1 MATKKKTQEEI
12 TAKDAEKAV
21 KTAQNAS
28 AGKTQSAA
36 DVKSGAVSATQK
48 SSSRRPRSSGAPKQF
63 KEKNTA
69 IEPQK
74 VEVKEDVAEN
84 AVVVE
89 KEKKTR
95 SKKKAADV
103 IVVEEKDIKDIE
115 DVISVDNT
123 PVKDTAV
130 VNEPQKAQTEK
141 PAKTRSR
148 RKAADVKQE
157 GTNVE
162 DNVENQTAT
171 EENVSENAV
180 AVADETAETDIQS
193 AVAEEIA
200 EQEEEPSRAQEK
212 ADKDFRKQNK
222 KVKYVGEL
230 ERVQP
235 DPSVGLTDEQVQ
247 ERFGRGMNNVQPN
260 IVSKS
265 YLGIFR
271 SNVLTLFN
279 FINFVLAALIFVY
292 GELKNMLFIG
302 VVTVNI
308 IVGVVQEIR
317 SKKVLEKMSLIA
329 APHVDLVRNG
339 KVVQSEISDIVID
352 DIMILKQGMQIPS
365 DSIVVEGQC
374 EVNESLLTGEQDDVH
389 KQNGDFLYSGSFVQA
404 GECKARVTAVGEDNF
419 TSKLMAEAKKFKKP
433 KSELMRSINWIIRI
447 VTLAIFPLGILM
459 FYTNKITTSTINE
472 AVTGTVAS
480 VVGMIPEGLV
490 MLTSI
495 ALAVGVVKLA
505 RKRTLVQDL
514 YSIETLA
521 RVDMLCLDKTGTIT
535 EGSMQVEKTHIYS
548 TKYGHVDDIMTNM
561 VAALGSQGST
571 FEAFAQYFRSNEKYE
586 VVSTVPFSSSR
597 KWSAADFGA
606 NGKFIVGAP
615 EFVLK
620 EKYSLVEN
628 DVKEYSAQGFRVL
641 VLVRTTQPFKDD
653 LDRDKLKPVALIVL
667 SDKIRENAKDMLAY
681 FAKQG
686 VELKVISGDNPLT
699 VSKVAERAGL
709 AGADKFIDATEL
721 DTDEKIFD
729 ACDKYTIFGRVT
741 PKQKKVLVT
750 SLKAKGHTVGMTGDG
765 VNDVMALKEADCSIA
780 MASGSEASRN
790 VAQLVL
796 LDSDFAALPSVVAEG
811 RRVINNIE
819 RAASLFLVKTSFS
832 ILLTLLLIIL
842 QMNYPFEP
850 IQLTLISG
858 LFVGIPSFFLAIEPN
873 DTKVK
878 GSFLSKVFKK
888 ALPAGFTVAT
898 MVTIIC
904 LVYRNVGIDV
914 SAQVSTMAFYVTSLV
929 SFIVLMWVCIP
940 YTKERLYLIAMSL
953 ILYIAAIT
961 SSFIRNILSISGLT
975 TEMTINIVFMLLAV
989 FPMIIFWRAE
999 IGAFNGL
1006 VKEIK
1011 EFGHKTKEYWK
1022 ELRGKKLED
1031 KQKKGGNTSE

>member
-1 MATKKKTQEEI
+1 MGNTKKSKKENVEKEVVVKEAKNAADLEKT
-12 TAKDAEKAV
+12 TADTGGA
-21 KTAQNAS
+21 KTAGSVSVAAS
-28 AGKTQSAA
+28 SARA
-36 DVKSGAVSATQK
+36 RTRAA
-48 SSSRRPRSSGAPKQF
+48 RSSGGAPRQF
-63 KEKNTA
+63 REKGVK
-69 IEPQK
+69 P
-74 VEVKEDVAEN
+74 VEVKEEITTAEEKSPAESTVAE
-84 AVVVE
+84 V
-89 KEKKTR
+89 KT
-95 SKKKAADV
+95 SKKKASSKK
-103 IVVEEKDIKDIE
+103 E
-115 DVISVDNT
+115 T
-123 PVKDTAV
+123 
-130 VNEPQKAQTEK
+130 
-141 PAKTRSR
+141 
-148 RKAADVKQE
+148 
-157 GTNVE
+157 
-162 DNVENQTAT
+162 
-171 EENVSENAV
+171 VSENAV
-180 AVADETAETDIQS
+180 ADTAPVAEDASVKADTAEEKPVKPRRSRKRTEEKVEAVEEVKEDNPAPSEETPSEEGIVP
-193 AVAEEIA
+193 AVAEEGVEA
-200 EQEEEPSRAQEK
+200 ESADESVQESAHEEVAEEK
-212 ADKDFRKQNK
+212 PQVITRKSKKDKI
-222 KVKYVGEL
+222 KYSGEL
-230 ERVQP
+230 ERLQP
-235 DPSVGLTDEQVQ
+235 DPSQGLTEEQVQ
-247 ERFGRGMNNVQPN
+247 ERFARGMNNVQPN
-260 IVSKS
+260 VVSKS

-279 FINFVLAALIFVY
+279 FINFVLAALIFVF

-329 APHVDLVRNG
+329 APHVDLVRGG

-447 VTLAIFPLGILM
+447 VTIAIFPLGLLM
-459 FYTNKITTSTINE
+459 FYTNKLTTSTINE

-495 ALAVGVVKLA
+495 ALAVGVIKLA

-548 TKYGHVDDIMTNM
+548 TKFGHVDDIMTNM
-561 VAALGSQGST
+561 VAALGAQGST
-571 FEAFAQYFRSNEKYE
+571 FEAFAQYFKSSEKYD

-606 NGKFIVGAP
+606 VGKFIVGAP

-620 EKYSLVEN
+620 ERYSLVEN

-641 VLVRTTQPFKDD
+641 VLVRTTQPLKDD
-653 LDRDKLKPVALIVL
+653 LDRERLKPIALIVL
-667 SDKIRENAKDMLAY
+667 SDKIRENAKDTLAY

-709 AGADKFIDATEL
+709 ANADKFIDATEL
-721 DTDEKIFD
+721 DTDEKIYE

-750 SLKAKGHTVGMTGDG
+750 SLKSKGHTVGMTGDG

-858 LFVGIPSFFLAIEPN
+858 LFVGLPSFFLAIEPN
-873 DTKVK
+873 DSKVR

-914 SAQVSTMAFYVTSLV
+914 SAQVSTMSFYVTSLV

-940 YTKERLYLIAMSL
+940 YTKERLYLIAMCL
-953 ILYIAAIT
+953 VLYIAAIT

-999 IGAFNGL
+999 IGAFNSL
-1006 VKEIK
+1006 VREIK
-1011 EFGHKTKEYWK
+1011 DFRLRVKEYWD
-1022 ELRGKKLED
+1022 ELRGKRQD
-1031 KQKKGGNTSE
+1031 KKGGKPSE

>member
-1 MATKKKTQEEI
+1 MGNTKKSKKEKVEKEVVVKEAKNAADLEKT
-12 TAKDAEKAV
+12 TADTDGA
-21 KTAQNAS
+21 KTAGS
-28 AGKTQSAA
+28 VSAA
-36 DVKSGAVSATQK
+36 ASSARART
-48 SSSRRPRSSGAPKQF
+48 RAARSSGGAPRQF
-63 KEKNTA
+63 REKGVK
-69 IEPQK
+69 P
-74 VEVKEDVAEN
+74 VEVKEEITTAEEKSPAESTVAE
-84 AVVVE
+84 V
-89 KEKKTR
+89 KT
-95 SKKKAADV
+95 SKKKASSKKEA
-103 IVVEEKDIKDIE
+103 
-115 DVISVDNT
+115 
-123 PVKDTAV
+123 
-130 VNEPQKAQTEK
+130 
-141 PAKTRSR
+141 
-148 RKAADVKQE
+148 
-157 GTNVE
+157 
-162 DNVENQTAT
+162 
-171 EENVSENAV
+171 VSENAV
-180 AVADETAETDIQS
+180 ADTAPVAEDASVKADTAEEKPVKPRRSRKRTEEKVEAVEEVKEDNPAPSEETPSEEGIVP
-193 AVAEEIA
+193 AVAEEGA
-200 EQEEEPSRAQEK
+200 EAESADESVQESAPEEVAEEK
-212 ADKDFRKQNK
+212 PQVIIK
-222 KVKYVGEL
+222 KSKKGKIKYSGEL
-230 ERVQP
+230 ERLQP
-235 DPSVGLTDEQVQ
+235 DPSQGLTEEQVQ
-247 ERFGRGMNNVQPN
+247 ERFARGMNNVQPN
-260 IVSKS
+260 VVSKS

-279 FINFVLAALIFVY
+279 FINFVLAALIFVF

-329 APHVDLVRNG
+329 APHVDLVRGG

-447 VTLAIFPLGILM
+447 VTIAIFPLGLLM
-459 FYTNKITTSTINE
+459 FYTNKLTTSTINE

-495 ALAVGVVKLA
+495 ALAVGVIKLA

-548 TKYGHVDDIMTNM
+548 TKFGHVDDIMTNM
-561 VAALGSQGST
+561 VAALGAQGST
-571 FEAFAQYFRSNEKYE
+571 FEAFAQYFKSSEKYD

-606 NGKFIVGAP
+606 VGKFIVGAP

-620 EKYSLVEN
+620 ERYSLVEN

-641 VLVRTTQPFKDD
+641 VLVRTTQPLKDD
-653 LDRDKLKPVALIVL
+653 LDRERLKPIALIVL
-667 SDKIRENAKDMLAY
+667 SDKIRENAKDTLAY

-709 AGADKFIDATEL
+709 ANADKFIDATEL
-721 DTDEKIFD
+721 DTDEKIYE

-750 SLKAKGHTVGMTGDG
+750 SLKSKGHTVGMTGDG

-858 LFVGIPSFFLAIEPN
+858 LFVGLPSFFLAIEPN
-873 DTKVK
+873 DSKVR

-914 SAQVSTMAFYVTSLV
+914 SAQVSTMSFYVTSLV

-940 YTKERLYLIAMSL
+940 YTKERLYLIAMCL
-953 ILYIAAIT
+953 VLYIAAIT

-999 IGAFNGL
+999 IGAFNSL
-1006 VKEIK
+1006 VREIK
-1011 EFGHKTKEYWK
+1011 DFRLRVKEYWD
-1022 ELRGKKLED
+1022 ELRGKRQD
-1031 KQKKGGNTSE
+1031 KKGGKPSE

>member
-1 MATKKKTQEEI
+1 MGNTKKSKKENVEKEVVVKEAKNAADLEKT
-12 TAKDAEKAV
+12 TADTDGA
-21 KTAQNAS
+21 KTAGS
-28 AGKTQSAA
+28 VSAA
-36 DVKSGAVSATQK
+36 ASSARART
-48 SSSRRPRSSGAPKQF
+48 RAARSSGGAPRQF
-63 KEKNTA
+63 REKGVK
-69 IEPQK
+69 P
-74 VEVKEDVAEN
+74 VEVKEEITTAEEKSPAESTVAE
-84 AVVVE
+84 V
-89 KEKKTR
+89 KT
-95 SKKKAADV
+95 SKKKASSKK
-103 IVVEEKDIKDIE
+103 E
-115 DVISVDNT
+115 T
-123 PVKDTAV
+123 
-130 VNEPQKAQTEK
+130 
-141 PAKTRSR
+141 
-148 RKAADVKQE
+148 
-157 GTNVE
+157 
-162 DNVENQTAT
+162 
-171 EENVSENAV
+171 VSENAV
-180 AVADETAETDIQS
+180 ADTAPVAEDASVKADTAEEKPVKPRRSRKKTEEKVEAVEEVKEDNPAPSEETPSEEGIVP
-193 AVAEEIA
+193 AVAEEGA
-200 EQEEEPSRAQEK
+200 EAESADESVQESAPEEVAEEK
-212 ADKDFRKQNK
+212 PQVKAKKSKKDKI
-222 KVKYVGEL
+222 KYSGEL
-230 ERVQP
+230 ERLQP
-235 DPSVGLTDEQVQ
+235 DPSQGLTEEQVQ
-247 ERFGRGMNNVQPN
+247 ERFARGMNNVQPN
-260 IVSKS
+260 VVSKS

-279 FINFVLAALIFVY
+279 FINFVLAALIFVF

-329 APHVDLVRNG
+329 APHVDLVRGG

-447 VTLAIFPLGILM
+447 VTIAIFPLGLLM
-459 FYTNKITTSTINE
+459 FYTNKLTTSTINE

-495 ALAVGVVKLA
+495 ALAVGVIKLA

-548 TKYGHVDDIMTNM
+548 TKFGHVDDIMTNM
-561 VAALGSQGST
+561 VAALGAQGST
-571 FEAFAQYFRSNEKYE
+571 FEAFAQYFKSSEKYD

-606 NGKFIVGAP
+606 VGKFIVGAP

-620 EKYSLVEN
+620 ERYSLVEN

-641 VLVRTTQPFKDD
+641 VLVRTTQPLKDD
-653 LDRDKLKPVALIVL
+653 LDRERLKPIALIVL
-667 SDKIRENAKDMLAY
+667 SDKIRENAKDTLAY

-709 AGADKFIDATEL
+709 ANADKFIDATEL
-721 DTDEKIFD
+721 DTDEKIYE

-750 SLKAKGHTVGMTGDG
+750 SLKSKGHTVGMTGDG

-858 LFVGIPSFFLAIEPN
+858 LFVGLPSFFLAIEPN
-873 DTKVK
+873 DSKVR

-914 SAQVSTMAFYVTSLV
+914 SAQVSTMSFYVTSLV

-940 YTKERLYLIAMSL
+940 YTKERLYLIAMCL
-953 ILYIAAIT
+953 VLYIAAIT

-999 IGAFNGL
+999 IGAFNSL
-1006 VKEIK
+1006 VREIK
-1011 EFGHKTKEYWK
+1011 DFRLRVKEYWD
-1022 ELRGKKLED
+1022 ELRGKRQD
-1031 KQKKGGNTSE
+1031 KKGGKPSE

>member
-1 MATKKKTQEEI
+1 MGNTKKSKKEKVEKEVVVKEAKNAADLEKT
-12 TAKDAEKAV
+12 TADTDGA
-21 KTAQNAS
+21 KTAGS
-28 AGKTQSAA
+28 VSAA
-36 DVKSGAVSATQK
+36 ASSARART
-48 SSSRRPRSSGAPKQF
+48 RAARSSGGAPRQF
-63 KEKNTA
+63 REKGVK
-69 IEPQK
+69 P
-74 VEVKEDVAEN
+74 VEVKEEITTAEEKSPAESTVAE
-84 AVVVE
+84 V
-89 KEKKTR
+89 KT
-95 SKKKAADV
+95 SKKKASSKKEA
-103 IVVEEKDIKDIE
+103 
-115 DVISVDNT
+115 
-123 PVKDTAV
+123 
-130 VNEPQKAQTEK
+130 
-141 PAKTRSR
+141 
-148 RKAADVKQE
+148 
-157 GTNVE
+157 
-162 DNVENQTAT
+162 
-171 EENVSENAV
+171 VSENAV
-180 AVADETAETDIQS
+180 ADTAPVAEDASVKADTAEEKPVKPRRSRKRTEEKVEAVEEVKEDNPAPSEETPSEEGIVP
-193 AVAEEIA
+193 AVAEEGA
-200 EQEEEPSRAQEK
+200 EAESADESVQESAPEEVAEEK
-212 ADKDFRKQNK
+212 PQVIIK
-222 KVKYVGEL
+222 KSKKGKIKYSGEL
-230 ERVQP
+230 ERLQP
-235 DPSVGLTDEQVQ
+235 DPSQGLTEEQVQ
-247 ERFGRGMNNVQPN
+247 ERFARGMNNVQPN
-260 IVSKS
+260 VVSKS

-279 FINFVLAALIFVY
+279 FINFVLAALIFVF

-329 APHVDLVRNG
+329 APHVNLVRGG

-447 VTLAIFPLGILM
+447 VTIAIFPLGLLM
-459 FYTNKITTSTINE
+459 FYTNKLTTSTINE

-548 TKYGHVDDIMTNM
+548 TKFGHVDDIMTNM
-561 VAALGSQGST
+561 VAALGAQGST
-571 FEAFAQYFRSNEKYE
+571 FEAFAQYFKSSEKYD

-606 NGKFIVGAP
+606 VGKFIVGAP

-620 EKYSLVEN
+620 ERYSLVEN

-641 VLVRTTQPFKDD
+641 VLVRTTQPLKDD
-653 LDRDKLKPVALIVL
+653 LDRERLKPIALIVL
-667 SDKIRENAKDMLAY
+667 SDKIRDNAKDTLAY

-709 AGADKFIDATEL
+709 ANADKFIDATEL
-721 DTDEKIFD
+721 DTDEKIYE

-750 SLKAKGHTVGMTGDG
+750 SLKSKGHTVGMTGDG

-858 LFVGIPSFFLAIEPN
+858 LFVGLPSFFLAIEPN
-873 DTKVK
+873 DSKVR

-940 YTKERLYLIAMSL
+940 YTKERLYLIAMCL
-953 ILYIAAIT
+953 VLYIAAIT

-999 IGAFNGL
+999 IGAFNSL
-1006 VKEIK
+1006 VREIK
-1011 EFGHKTKEYWK
+1011 DFRLRVKEYWD
-1022 ELRGKKLED
+1022 ELRGKRQD
-1031 KQKKGGNTSE
+1031 KKDGKPSE

>member
-1 MATKKKTQEEI
+1 MGNTKKSKKEKVEKEVVVKEAKNAADLEKT
-12 TAKDAEKAV
+12 TADTDGA
-21 KTAQNAS
+21 KTAGS
-28 AGKTQSAA
+28 VSAA
-36 DVKSGAVSATQK
+36 ASSARART
-48 SSSRRPRSSGAPKQF
+48 RAARSSGGAPRQF
-63 KEKNTA
+63 REKGVK
-69 IEPQK
+69 P
-74 VEVKEDVAEN
+74 VEVKEEITTAEEKSPAESTVAE
-84 AVVVE
+84 V
-89 KEKKTR
+89 KT
-95 SKKKAADV
+95 SKKKASSKKEA
-103 IVVEEKDIKDIE
+103 
-115 DVISVDNT
+115 
-123 PVKDTAV
+123 
-130 VNEPQKAQTEK
+130 
-141 PAKTRSR
+141 
-148 RKAADVKQE
+148 
-157 GTNVE
+157 
-162 DNVENQTAT
+162 
-171 EENVSENAV
+171 VSENAV
-180 AVADETAETDIQS
+180 ADTAPVAEDASVKADTAEEKPVKPRRSRKKTEEKVEAVEEVKEDNPAPSEETPSEEGIVP
-193 AVAEEIA
+193 AVAEEGA
-200 EQEEEPSRAQEK
+200 EAESADESVQESAPEEVAEEK
-212 ADKDFRKQNK
+212 PQVKAKKSKKDKI
-222 KVKYVGEL
+222 KYSGEL
-230 ERVQP
+230 ERLQP
-235 DPSVGLTDEQVQ
+235 DPSQGLTEEQVQ
-247 ERFGRGMNNVQPN
+247 ERFARGMNNVQPN
-260 IVSKS
+260 VVSKS

-279 FINFVLAALIFVY
+279 FINFVLAALIFVF

-329 APHVDLVRNG
+329 APHVDLVRGG

-447 VTLAIFPLGILM
+447 VTIAIFPLGLLM
-459 FYTNKITTSTINE
+459 FYTNKLTTSTINE

-548 TKYGHVDDIMTNM
+548 TKFGHVDDIMTNM
-561 VAALGSQGST
+561 VAALGAQGST
-571 FEAFAQYFRSNEKYE
+571 FEAFAQYFKSSEKYD

-606 NGKFIVGAP
+606 VGKFIVGAP

-620 EKYSLVEN
+620 ERYSLVEN

-641 VLVRTTQPFKDD
+641 VLVRTTQPLKDD
-653 LDRDKLKPVALIVL
+653 LDRERLKPVALIVL
-667 SDKIRENAKDMLAY
+667 SDKIRENAKDTLAY

-709 AGADKFIDATEL
+709 ANADKFIDATEL
-721 DTDEKIFD
+721 DTDEKIYE

-750 SLKAKGHTVGMTGDG
+750 SLKSKGHTVGMTGDG

-858 LFVGIPSFFLAIEPN
+858 LFVGLPSFFLAIEPN
-873 DTKVK
+873 DSKVR

-940 YTKERLYLIAMSL
+940 YTKERLYLIAMCL
-953 ILYIAAIT
+953 VLYIAAIT

-999 IGAFNGL
+999 IGAFNSL
-1006 VKEIK
+1006 VREIK
-1011 EFGHKTKEYWK
+1011 DFRLRVKEYWN
-1022 ELRGKKLED
+1022 ELRGKRQD
-1031 KQKKGGNTSE
+1031 KKDGKPSE

>member
-1 MATKKKTQEEI
+1 MGNTKKSKKENVEKEVVVKEAKNAADLEKT
-12 TAKDAEKAV
+12 TADTDGA
-21 KTAQNAS
+21 KTAGS
-28 AGKTQSAA
+28 VSAA
-36 DVKSGAVSATQK
+36 ASSARART
-48 SSSRRPRSSGAPKQF
+48 RAARSSGGAPRQF
-63 KEKNTA
+63 REKGVK
-69 IEPQK
+69 P
-74 VEVKEDVAEN
+74 VEVKEEITTAEEKSPAESTVAE
-84 AVVVE
+84 V
-89 KEKKTR
+89 KT
-95 SKKKAADV
+95 SKKKASSKK
-103 IVVEEKDIKDIE
+103 E
-115 DVISVDNT
+115 T
-123 PVKDTAV
+123 
-130 VNEPQKAQTEK
+130 
-141 PAKTRSR
+141 
-148 RKAADVKQE
+148 
-157 GTNVE
+157 
-162 DNVENQTAT
+162 
-171 EENVSENAV
+171 VSENAV
-180 AVADETAETDIQS
+180 ADTAPVAEDASVKADTAEEKPVKPRRSRKKTEEKVEAVEEVKEDNPAPSEETPSEEGIVP
-193 AVAEEIA
+193 AVAEEGTEA
-200 EQEEEPSRAQEK
+200 ESADESVQESAPEEVAEEK
-212 ADKDFRKQNK
+212 PQVKAKKSKKDKI
-222 KVKYVGEL
+222 KYSGEL
-230 ERVQP
+230 ERLQP
-235 DPSVGLTDEQVQ
+235 DPSQGLTEEQVQ
-247 ERFGRGMNNVQPN
+247 ERFARGMNNVQPN
-260 IVSKS
+260 VVSKS

-271 SNVLTLFN
+271 SNILTLFN
-279 FINFVLAALIFVY
+279 FINFVLAALIFVF

-329 APHVDLVRNG
+329 APHVDLVRGG

-447 VTLAIFPLGILM
+447 VTIAIFPLGLLM
-459 FYTNKITTSTINE
+459 FYTNKLTTSTINE

-495 ALAVGVVKLA
+495 ALAVGVIKLA

-548 TKYGHVDDIMTNM
+548 TKFGHVDDIMTNM
-561 VAALGSQGST
+561 VAALGAQGST
-571 FEAFAQYFRSNEKYE
+571 FEAFAQYFKSSEKYD

-606 NGKFIVGAP
+606 VGKFIVGAP

-620 EKYSLVEN
+620 ERYSLVEN

-641 VLVRTTQPFKDD
+641 VLVRTTQPLKDD
-653 LDRDKLKPVALIVL
+653 LDRERLKPIALIVL
-667 SDKIRENAKDMLAY
+667 SDKIRENAKDTLAY

-709 AGADKFIDATEL
+709 ANADKFIDATEL
-721 DTDEKIFD
+721 DTDEKIYE

-750 SLKAKGHTVGMTGDG
+750 SLKSKGHTVGMTGDG

-858 LFVGIPSFFLAIEPN
+858 LFVGLPSFFLAIEPN
-873 DTKVK
+873 DSKVR

-940 YTKERLYLIAMSL
+940 YTKERLYLIAMCL
-953 ILYIAAIT
+953 VLYIAAIT

-999 IGAFNGL
+999 IGAFNSL
-1006 VKEIK
+1006 VREIK
-1011 EFGHKTKEYWK
+1011 DFRLRVKEYWN
-1022 ELRGKKLED
+1022 ELRGKRQD
-1031 KQKKGGNTSE
+1031 KKGGKPSE

>member
-28 AGKTQSAA
+28 AEKTQSAA

-162 DNVENQTAT
+162 DNVENQTAA
-171 EENVSENAV
+171 EENVSENVV

-308 IVGVVQEIR
+308 IVGVVQ
-317 SKKVLEKMSLIA
+317 
-329 APHVDLVRNG
+329 DLLSSPRPRQVR
-339 KVVQSEISDIVID
+339 
-352 DIMILKQGMQIPS
+352 
-365 DSIVVEGQC
+365 
-374 EVNESLLTGEQDDVH
+374 
-389 KQNGDFLYSGSFVQA
+389 
-404 GECKARVTAVGEDNF
+404 
-419 TSKLMAEAKKFKKP
+419 
-433 KSELMRSINWIIRI
+433 KS
-447 VTLAIFPLGILM
+447 
-459 FYTNKITTSTINE
+459 
-472 AVTGTVAS
+472 
-480 VVGMIPEGLV
+480 
-490 MLTSI
+490 
-495 ALAVGVVKLA
+495 
-505 RKRTLVQDL
+505 
-514 YSIETLA
+514 
-521 RVDMLCLDKTGTIT
+521 
-535 EGSMQVEKTHIYS
+535 
-548 TKYGHVDDIMTNM
+548 
-561 VAALGSQGST
+561 
-571 FEAFAQYFRSNEKYE
+571 
-586 VVSTVPFSSSR
+586 
-597 KWSAADFGA
+597 
-606 NGKFIVGAP
+606 
-615 EFVLK
+615 
-620 EKYSLVEN
+620 
-628 DVKEYSAQGFRVL
+628 
-641 VLVRTTQPFKDD
+641 
-653 LDRDKLKPVALIVL
+653 
-667 SDKIRENAKDMLAY
+667 
-681 FAKQG
+681 
-686 VELKVISGDNPLT
+686 
-699 VSKVAERAGL
+699 
-709 AGADKFIDATEL
+709 
-721 DTDEKIFD
+721 
-729 ACDKYTIFGRVT
+729 
-741 PKQKKVLVT
+741 
-750 SLKAKGHTVGMTGDG
+750 
-765 VNDVMALKEADCSIA
+765 
-780 MASGSEASRN
+780 
-790 VAQLVL
+790 
-796 LDSDFAALPSVVAEG
+796 
-811 RRVINNIE
+811 
-819 RAASLFLVKTSFS
+819 
-832 ILLTLLLIIL
+832 
-842 QMNYPFEP
+842 
-850 IQLTLISG
+850 
-858 LFVGIPSFFLAIEPN
+858 
-873 DTKVK
+873 
-878 GSFLSKVFKK
+878 
-888 ALPAGFTVAT
+888 
-898 MVTIIC
+898 
-904 LVYRNVGIDV
+904 
-914 SAQVSTMAFYVTSLV
+914 
-929 SFIVLMWVCIP
+929 
-940 YTKERLYLIAMSL
+940 
-953 ILYIAAIT
+953 
-961 SSFIRNILSISGLT
+961 
-975 TEMTINIVFMLLAV
+975 
-989 FPMIIFWRAE
+989 
-999 IGAFNGL
+999 
-1006 VKEIK
+1006 
-1011 EFGHKTKEYWK
+1011 
-1022 ELRGKKLED
+1022 
-1031 KQKKGGNTSE
+1031 

>member
-1 MATKKKTQEEI
+1 MGNTKKSKKENVEKEVVVKEAKNAADLEKT
-12 TAKDAEKAV
+12 TADTDGA
-21 KTAQNAS
+21 KTAGS
-28 AGKTQSAA
+28 VSAA
-36 DVKSGAVSATQK
+36 ASSARART
-48 SSSRRPRSSGAPKQF
+48 RAARSSGGAPRQF
-63 KEKNTA
+63 REKGVK
-69 IEPQK
+69 P
-74 VEVKEDVAEN
+74 VEVKEEITTAEEKSLAESTVAE
-84 AVVVE
+84 VR
-89 KEKKTR
+89 T
-95 SKKKAADV
+95 SKKKASSKKEA
-103 IVVEEKDIKDIE
+103 
-115 DVISVDNT
+115 
-123 PVKDTAV
+123 
-130 VNEPQKAQTEK
+130 
-141 PAKTRSR
+141 
-148 RKAADVKQE
+148 
-157 GTNVE
+157 
-162 DNVENQTAT
+162 
-171 EENVSENAV
+171 VSENAV
-180 AVADETAETDIQS
+180 ADTAPVAEDASVKADTAEEKPVKPRRSRKKTEEKVEAVEEVKEDNPAPSEETPSEEGIVP
-193 AVAEEIA
+193 AVAEEGAEAESADESVQESAPEEIA
-200 EQEEEPSRAQEK
+200 EEK
-212 ADKDFRKQNK
+212 PQVKAKKSKKDKI
-222 KVKYVGEL
+222 KYSGEL
-230 ERVQP
+230 ERLQP
-235 DPSVGLTDEQVQ
+235 DPSQGLTEEQVQ
-247 ERFGRGMNNVQPN
+247 ERFARGMNNVQPN
-260 IVSKS
+260 VVSKS

-279 FINFVLAALIFVY
+279 FINFVLAALIFVF

-329 APHVDLVRNG
+329 APHVDLVRGG

-447 VTLAIFPLGILM
+447 VTIAIFPLGLLM
-459 FYTNKITTSTINE
+459 FYTNKLTTSTINE

-495 ALAVGVVKLA
+495 ALAVGVIKLA

-548 TKYGHVDDIMTNM
+548 TKFGHVDDIMTNM
-561 VAALGSQGST
+561 VAALGAQGST
-571 FEAFAQYFRSNEKYE
+571 FEAFAQYFKSGEKYD

-606 NGKFIVGAP
+606 VGKFIVGAP

-620 EKYSLVEN
+620 ERYSLVEN

-641 VLVRTTQPFKDD
+641 VLVRTTQPLKDD
-653 LDRDKLKPVALIVL
+653 LDRERLKPIALIVL
-667 SDKIRENAKDMLAY
+667 SDKIRDNAKDTLAY

-709 AGADKFIDATEL
+709 ANADKFIDATEL
-721 DTDEKIFD
+721 DTDEKIYE

-750 SLKAKGHTVGMTGDG
+750 SLKSKGHTVGMTGDG

-858 LFVGIPSFFLAIEPN
+858 LFVGLPSFFLAIEPN
-873 DTKVK
+873 DSKVR

-940 YTKERLYLIAMSL
+940 YTKERLYLIAMCL
-953 ILYIAAIT
+953 VLYIAAIT

-999 IGAFNGL
+999 IGAFNSL
-1006 VKEIK
+1006 VREIK
-1011 EFGHKTKEYWK
+1011 DFRLRVKEYWD
-1022 ELRGKKLED
+1022 ELRGKRQD
-1031 KQKKGGNTSE
+1031 KKGGKPSE

>member
-1 MATKKKTQEEI
+1 MGNTKKSKKENVEKEVVVKEAKNAADLEKT
-12 TAKDAEKAV
+12 TADTDGA
-21 KTAQNAS
+21 KTAGS
-28 AGKTQSAA
+28 VSAA
-36 DVKSGAVSATQK
+36 ASSARART
-48 SSSRRPRSSGAPKQF
+48 RAARSSGGAPRQF
-63 KEKNTA
+63 REKGVK
-69 IEPQK
+69 P
-74 VEVKEDVAEN
+74 VEVKEEITTAEEKMPAESTVAE
-84 AVVVE
+84 V
-89 KEKKTR
+89 KT
-95 SKKKAADV
+95 SKKKASSKK
-103 IVVEEKDIKDIE
+103 E
-115 DVISVDNT
+115 T
-123 PVKDTAV
+123 
-130 VNEPQKAQTEK
+130 
-141 PAKTRSR
+141 
-148 RKAADVKQE
+148 
-157 GTNVE
+157 
-162 DNVENQTAT
+162 
-171 EENVSENAV
+171 VSENAV
-180 AVADETAETDIQS
+180 ADTAPVAEDVSVKADTAEEKPVKPRRSRKKTEEKVEAVEEVKEDNPAPSEETPSEEGIVP
-193 AVAEEIA
+193 AVAEEGA
-200 EQEEEPSRAQEK
+200 EAESADESVQESAPEEVAEEK
-212 ADKDFRKQNK
+212 PQVITKKSKKDKI
-222 KVKYVGEL
+222 KYSGEL
-230 ERVQP
+230 ERLQP
-235 DPSVGLTDEQVQ
+235 DPSQGLTEEQVQ
-247 ERFGRGMNNVQPN
+247 ERFARGMNNVQPN
-260 IVSKS
+260 VVSKS

-279 FINFVLAALIFVY
+279 FINFVLAALIFVF

-329 APHVDLVRNG
+329 APHVDLVRGG

-447 VTLAIFPLGILM
+447 VTIAIFPLGLLM
-459 FYTNKITTSTINE
+459 FYTNKLTTSTINE

-495 ALAVGVVKLA
+495 ALAVGVIKLA

-548 TKYGHVDDIMTNM
+548 TKFGHVDDIMTNM
-561 VAALGSQGST
+561 VAALGAQGST
-571 FEAFAQYFRSNEKYE
+571 FEAFAQYFKSSEKYD

-606 NGKFIVGAP
+606 VGKFIVGAP

-620 EKYSLVEN
+620 ERYSLVEN

-641 VLVRTTQPFKDD
+641 VLVRTTQPLKDD
-653 LDRDKLKPVALIVL
+653 LDRERLKPIALIVL
-667 SDKIRENAKDMLAY
+667 SDKIRENAKDTLAY

-709 AGADKFIDATEL
+709 ANADKFIDATEL
-721 DTDEKIFD
+721 DTDEKIYE

-750 SLKAKGHTVGMTGDG
+750 SLKSKGHTVGMTGDG

-858 LFVGIPSFFLAIEPN
+858 LFVGLPSFFLAIEPN
-873 DTKVK
+873 DSKVR

-940 YTKERLYLIAMSL
+940 YTKERLYLIAMCL
-953 ILYIAAIT
+953 VLYIAAIT

-999 IGAFNGL
+999 IGAFNSL
-1006 VKEIK
+1006 VREIK
-1011 EFGHKTKEYWK
+1011 DFRLRVKEYWD
-1022 ELRGKKLED
+1022 ELRGKRQD
-1031 KQKKGGNTSE
+1031 KKDGKPSE

>member
-1 MATKKKTQEEI
+1 MGNTKKSKKENVEKEVVVKEAKNAADLEKT
-12 TAKDAEKAV
+12 TADTDGA
-21 KTAQNAS
+21 KTAGS
-28 AGKTQSAA
+28 VSAA
-36 DVKSGAVSATQK
+36 ASSARART
-48 SSSRRPRSSGAPKQF
+48 RAARSSGGAPRQF
-63 KEKNTA
+63 REKGVK
-69 IEPQK
+69 P
-74 VEVKEDVAEN
+74 VEVKEEITTAEEKSPAESTVAE
-84 AVVVE
+84 V
-89 KEKKTR
+89 KT
-95 SKKKAADV
+95 SKKKASSKK
-103 IVVEEKDIKDIE
+103 E
-115 DVISVDNT
+115 T
-123 PVKDTAV
+123 
-130 VNEPQKAQTEK
+130 
-141 PAKTRSR
+141 
-148 RKAADVKQE
+148 
-157 GTNVE
+157 
-162 DNVENQTAT
+162 
-171 EENVSENAV
+171 VSENAV
-180 AVADETAETDIQS
+180 ADTAPVAEDASVKADTAEEKPVKPRRSRKKTEEKVEAVEEVKEDNPAPSEETPSEEGIVP
-193 AVAEEIA
+193 AVAEEGA
-200 EQEEEPSRAQEK
+200 EAESADESVQESAPEEVAEEK
-212 ADKDFRKQNK
+212 PQVKAKKSKKDKI
-222 KVKYVGEL
+222 KYSGEL
-230 ERVQP
+230 ERLQP
-235 DPSVGLTDEQVQ
+235 DPSQGLTEEQVQ
-247 ERFGRGMNNVQPN
+247 ERFARGMNNVQPN
-260 IVSKS
+260 VVSKS

-279 FINFVLAALIFVY
+279 FINFVLAALIFVF

-329 APHVDLVRNG
+329 APHVDLVRGG

-447 VTLAIFPLGILM
+447 VTIAIFPLGLLM
-459 FYTNKITTSTINE
+459 FYTNKLTTSTINE

-495 ALAVGVVKLA
+495 ALAVGVIKLA

-548 TKYGHVDDIMTNM
+548 TKFGHVDDIMTNM
-561 VAALGSQGST
+561 VAALGAQGST
-571 FEAFAQYFRSNEKYE
+571 FEAFAQYFKSSEKYD

-606 NGKFIVGAP
+606 VGKFIVGAP

-620 EKYSLVEN
+620 ERYSLVEN

-641 VLVRTTQPFKDD
+641 VLVRTTQPLKDD
-653 LDRDKLKPVALIVL
+653 LDRERLKPIALIVL
-667 SDKIRENAKDMLAY
+667 SDKIRENAKDTLAY

-709 AGADKFIDATEL
+709 ANADKFIDATEL
-721 DTDEKIFD
+721 DTDEKIYE

-750 SLKAKGHTVGMTGDG
+750 SLKSKGHTVGMTGDG

-858 LFVGIPSFFLAIEPN
+858 LFVGLPSFFLAIEPN
-873 DTKVK
+873 DSKVR

-940 YTKERLYLIAMSL
+940 YTKERLYLIAMCL
-953 ILYIAAIT
+953 VLYIAAIT

-999 IGAFNGL
+999 IGAFNSL
-1006 VKEIK
+1006 VREIK
-1011 EFGHKTKEYWK
+1011 DFRLRVKEYWD
-1022 ELRGKKLED
+1022 ELRGKRQD
-1031 KQKKGGNTSE
+1031 KKDGKPSE

>member
-1 MATKKKTQEEI
+1 MATSKKTKKEKTPEAVEKPAETPVSSQPVTSADAGASAVRSAEAPVVTRAGRARKAKADGAPRQFRERGVKPVANTERESVVEEVKNKPVERKKRASAAASAESKPEVTPLQEQPQDETVVEARKPSRKRKSAERDDAAVQQPVAQESVAATLQEESVPSEN
-12 TAKDAEKAV
+12 AESPAPL
-21 KTAQNAS
+21 QAS
-28 AGKTQSAA
+28 AASSE
-36 DVKSGAVSATQK
+36 SGEGV
-48 SSSRRPRSSGAPKQF
+48 
-63 KEKNTA
+63 
-69 IEPQK
+69 
-74 VEVKEDVAEN
+74 VEN
-84 AVVVE
+84 AVQNDVSGQGEETDEVGVNA
-89 KEKKTR
+89 
-95 SKKKAADV
+95 KKK
-103 IVVEEKDIKDIE
+103 
-115 DVISVDNT
+115 
-123 PVKDTAV
+123 
-130 VNEPQKAQTEK
+130 
-141 PAKTRSR
+141 
-148 RKAADVKQE
+148 
-157 GTNVE
+157 
-162 DNVENQTAT
+162 
-171 EENVSENAV
+171 
-180 AVADETAETDIQS
+180 
-193 AVAEEIA
+193 
-200 EQEEEPSRAQEK
+200 
-212 ADKDFRKQNK
+212 K
-222 KVKYVGEL
+222 KVKYTGEL

-235 DPSVGLTDEQVQ
+235 DPSVGLTSEQVE

-260 IVSKS
+260 VVSKS

-279 FINFVLAALIFVY
+279 FINFVLAALIFVF

-302 VVTVNI
+302 VVTINI

-329 APHVDLVRNG
+329 APHVDLVRDG

-352 DIMILKQGMQIPS
+352 DIMILRQGMQIPS

-404 GECKARVTAVGEDNF
+404 GECKARVTAVGEENF

-433 KSELMRSINWIIRI
+433 KSELMRSINWIIRL

-459 FYTNKITTSTINE
+459 FYTNKVTTSTINE

-548 TKYGHVDDIMTNM
+548 TKFGNVDDIMANM
-561 VAALGSQGST
+561 VSALGAQGST

-586 VVSTVPFSSSR
+586 VAGTVPFSSSR
-597 KWSAADFGA
+597 KWSAADFGQL
-606 NGKFIVGAP
+606 GKFIVGAP

-628 DVKEYSAQGFRVL
+628 DVREYSAQGFRVL
-641 VLVRTTQPFKDD
+641 VLVRTTQPLKDD
-653 LDRDKLKPVALIVL
+653 LDREKLKPIALIVL
-667 SDKIRENAKDMLAY
+667 SDKIRENAKDTLAY

-721 DTDEKIFD
+721 DTDEKIYD

-750 SLKAKGHTVGMTGDG
+750 ALKSKGHTVGMTGDG

-832 ILLTLLLIIL
+832 IILTLLLIIL

-858 LFVGIPSFFLAIEPN
+858 LFVGLPSFFLAIEPN
-873 DTKVK
+873 DSKVK

-914 SAQVSTMAFYVTSLV
+914 SAQVSTMAFYVTSLT

-940 YTKERLYLIAMSL
+940 YTKERLYLVAMCL
-953 ILYIAAIT
+953 VLYIAAIT

-1011 EFGHKTKEYWK
+1011 EFRVRTKEYWA
-1022 ELRGKKLED
+1022 ELRGKKEE
-1031 KQKKGGNTSE
+1031 KKGKNR

>member
-1 MATKKKTQEEI
+1 MGNTKKSKKEKVEKEVVVKEAKNAADLEKTTADTDGAKTAGSVSAAASSARARTRAARSSGGAPRQFREKGVKPVEVKKEEI
-12 TAKDAEKAV
+12 TTAEEKSPAESTVAEV
-21 KTAQNAS
+21 KT
-28 AGKTQSAA
+28 
-36 DVKSGAVSATQK
+36 
-48 SSSRRPRSSGAPKQF
+48 
-63 KEKNTA
+63 
-69 IEPQK
+69 
-74 VEVKEDVAEN
+74 
-84 AVVVE
+84 
-89 KEKKTR
+89 
-95 SKKKAADV
+95 SKKKASSKKEA
-103 IVVEEKDIKDIE
+103 
-115 DVISVDNT
+115 
-123 PVKDTAV
+123 
-130 VNEPQKAQTEK
+130 
-141 PAKTRSR
+141 
-148 RKAADVKQE
+148 
-157 GTNVE
+157 
-162 DNVENQTAT
+162 
-171 EENVSENAV
+171 VSENAV
-180 AVADETAETDIQS
+180 ADTAPVAEDASVKADTAEEKPVKPRRSRKRTEEKAEAVEEVKEDNPAPSEETPSEEGIVP
-193 AVAEEIA
+193 AVAEEGA
-200 EQEEEPSRAQEK
+200 EAESADESVQESAHEEVAEEK
-212 ADKDFRKQNK
+212 PQVITKKSKKDKI
-222 KVKYVGEL
+222 KYSGEL
-230 ERVQP
+230 ERLQP
-235 DPSVGLTDEQVQ
+235 DPSQGLTEEQVQ
-247 ERFGRGMNNVQPN
+247 ERFARGMNNVQPN
-260 IVSKS
+260 VVSKS

-279 FINFVLAALIFVY
+279 FINFVLAALIFVF

-329 APHVDLVRNG
+329 APHVDLVRGG

-447 VTLAIFPLGILM
+447 VTIAIFPLGLLM
-459 FYTNKITTSTINE
+459 FYTNKLTTSTINE

-495 ALAVGVVKLA
+495 ALAVGVIKLA

-548 TKYGHVDDIMTNM
+548 TKFGHVDDIMTNM
-561 VAALGSQGST
+561 VAALGAQGST
-571 FEAFAQYFRSNEKYE
+571 FEAFAQYFKSGEKYD

-606 NGKFIVGAP
+606 VGKFIVGAP

-620 EKYSLVEN
+620 ERYSLVEN

-641 VLVRTTQPFKDD
+641 VLVRTTQPLKDD
-653 LDRDKLKPVALIVL
+653 LDRERLKPIALIVL
-667 SDKIRENAKDMLAY
+667 SDKIRENAKDTLAY

-709 AGADKFIDATEL
+709 ANADKFIDATEL
-721 DTDEKIFD
+721 DTDEKIYE

-750 SLKAKGHTVGMTGDG
+750 SLKSKGHTVGMTGDG

-858 LFVGIPSFFLAIEPN
+858 LFVGLPSFFLAIEPN
-873 DTKVK
+873 DSKVR

-914 SAQVSTMAFYVTSLV
+914 SAQVSTMSFYVTSLV

-940 YTKERLYLIAMSL
+940 YTKERLYLIAMCL
-953 ILYIAAIT
+953 VLYIAAIT

-999 IGAFNGL
+999 IGAFNSL
-1006 VKEIK
+1006 VREIK
-1011 EFGHKTKEYWK
+1011 DFRLRVKEYWD
-1022 ELRGKKLED
+1022 ELRGKRQD
-1031 KQKKGGNTSE
+1031 KKGGKPSE

>member
-1 MATKKKTQEEI
+1 MGNTKKSKKENVEKEVVVKEAKNAADLEKT
-12 TAKDAEKAV
+12 TADTDGA
-21 KTAQNAS
+21 KTAGS
-28 AGKTQSAA
+28 VSAA
-36 DVKSGAVSATQK
+36 ASSARART
-48 SSSRRPRSSGAPKQF
+48 RAARSSGGAPRQF
-63 KEKNTA
+63 REKGVK
-69 IEPQK
+69 P
-74 VEVKEDVAEN
+74 VEVKEEITTAEEKSPAESTVAE
-84 AVVVE
+84 V
-89 KEKKTR
+89 KT
-95 SKKKAADV
+95 SKKKASSKK
-103 IVVEEKDIKDIE
+103 E
-115 DVISVDNT
+115 T
-123 PVKDTAV
+123 
-130 VNEPQKAQTEK
+130 
-141 PAKTRSR
+141 
-148 RKAADVKQE
+148 
-157 GTNVE
+157 
-162 DNVENQTAT
+162 
-171 EENVSENAV
+171 VSENAV
-180 AVADETAETDIQS
+180 ADTAPVAEDASVKADTAEEKPVKPRRSRKKTEEKVEAVEEVKEDNPAPSEETPSEEGIVS
-193 AVAEEIA
+193 AVAEEGA
-200 EQEEEPSRAQEK
+200 EAESADESVQESAPEEVAEEK
-212 ADKDFRKQNK
+212 PQVITKKSKKDKI
-222 KVKYVGEL
+222 KYSGEL
-230 ERVQP
+230 ERLQP
-235 DPSVGLTDEQVQ
+235 DPSQGLTEEQVQ
-247 ERFGRGMNNVQPN
+247 ERFARGMNNVQPN
-260 IVSKS
+260 VVSKS

-279 FINFVLAALIFVY
+279 FINFVLAALIFVF

-329 APHVDLVRNG
+329 APHVDLVRGG

-404 GECKARVTAVGEDNF
+404 GECKARATAVGEDNF

-447 VTLAIFPLGILM
+447 VTIAIFPLGLLM
-459 FYTNKITTSTINE
+459 FYTNKLTTSTINE

-495 ALAVGVVKLA
+495 ALAVGVIKLA

-548 TKYGHVDDIMTNM
+548 TKFGHVDDIMTNM
-561 VAALGSQGST
+561 VAALGAQGST
-571 FEAFAQYFRSNEKYE
+571 FEAFAQYFKSSEKYD

-606 NGKFIVGAP
+606 VGKFIVGAP

-620 EKYSLVEN
+620 ERYSLVEN

-641 VLVRTTQPFKDD
+641 VLVRTTQPLKDD
-653 LDRDKLKPVALIVL
+653 LDRERLKPIALIVL
-667 SDKIRENAKDMLAY
+667 SDKIRENAKDTLAY

-709 AGADKFIDATEL
+709 ANADKFIDATEL
-721 DTDEKIFD
+721 DTDEKIYE

-750 SLKAKGHTVGMTGDG
+750 SLKSKGHTVGMTGDG

-858 LFVGIPSFFLAIEPN
+858 LFVGLPSFFLAIEPN
-873 DTKVK
+873 DSKVR

-940 YTKERLYLIAMSL
+940 YTKERLYLIAMCL
-953 ILYIAAIT
+953 VLYIAAIT

-999 IGAFNGL
+999 IGAFNSL
-1006 VKEIK
+1006 VREIK
-1011 EFGHKTKEYWK
+1011 DFRLRVKEYWD
-1022 ELRGKKLED
+1022 ELRGKRQD
-1031 KQKKGGNTSE
+1031 KKGGKPSE

>member
-1 MATKKKTQEEI
+1 MATSEKTKKK
-12 TAKDAEKAV
+12 
-21 KTAQNAS
+21 
-28 AGKTQSAA
+28 
-36 DVKSGAVSATQK
+36 
-48 SSSRRPRSSGAPKQF
+48 
-63 KEKNTA
+63 
-69 IEPQK
+69 K
-74 VEVKEDVAEN
+74 VAEDVVAYE
-84 AVVVE
+84 
-89 KEKKTR
+89 T
-95 SKKKAADV
+95 KASGKSA
-103 IVVEEKDIKDIE
+103 
-115 DVISVDNT
+115 
-123 PVKDTAV
+123 P
-130 VNEPQKAQTEK
+130 
-141 PAKTRSR
+141 
-148 RKAADVKQE
+148 
-157 GTNVE
+157 
-162 DNVENQTAT
+162 
-171 EENVSENAV
+171 
-180 AVADETAETDIQS
+180 ETAETAVNDVADNNAASVS
-193 AVAEEIA
+193 ATRAGKARKAKGSDGAPRQFREKGTASGKTAADTDVSQQDVAVSTAQRSKKSKKTLPEAVKEEIPEAVKADAAAENGAKKKKTAKKSKAETVSQEDLSEFENADVQTSKNVVIAEEVNPEENAPVADSVSEQTA
-200 EQEEEPSRAQEK
+200 EQDVAGDAKVEEQMSRAQEK
-212 ADKDFRKQNK
+212 ADKDFRKLNK
-222 KVKYVGEL
+222 KNKFVGEL

-235 DPSVGLTDEQVQ
+235 DPSFGLTEEQVQ
-247 ERFGRGMNNVQPN
+247 ERFARGMNNVQPN
-260 IVSKS
+260 VVSKS
-265 YLGIFR
+265 YIGIFR

-292 GELKNMLFIG
+292 GELKNMLFVG

-329 APHVDLVRNG
+329 APHVDLVRGGN
-339 KVVQSEISDIVID
+339 VVKSEISDIVID

-365 DSIVVEGQC
+365 DSIVVDGQC

-404 GECKARVTAVGEDNF
+404 GECKARVSAVGADNF

-447 VTLAIFPLGILM
+447 VTLAIFPLGLLM

-548 TKYGHVDDIMTNM
+548 TKFGHVDDIMTNM
-561 VAALGSQGST
+561 VSALGAQGST
-571 FEAFAQYFRSNEKYE
+571 FEAFAQYFKSSEKYD
-586 VVSTVPFSSSR
+586 VVATVPFSSSR
-597 KWSAADFGA
+597 KWSAADFGPV
-606 NGKFIVGAP
+606 GKFIVGAP

-628 DVKEYSAQGFRVL
+628 DVREYSAQGFRVL
-641 VLVRTTQPFKDD
+641 VLVRTTQPLKDD
-653 LDRDKLKPVALIVL
+653 LDREKLKPIALIVL
-667 SDKIRENAKDMLAY
+667 SDKIRENAKETLAY

-709 AGADKFIDATEL
+709 AGADKYIDATEL

-750 SLKAKGHTVGMTGDG
+750 SLKSKGHTVGMTGDG

-858 LFVGIPSFFLAIEPN
+858 LFVGLPSFFLAIEPN
-873 DTKVK
+873 DTKVR

-929 SFIVLMWVCIP
+929 SFIMLMWVCIP
-940 YTKERLYLIAMSL
+940 YTKERLYLIAMCL
-953 ILYIAAIT
+953 VLYIAAIT

-975 TEMTINIVFMLLAV
+975 TEMTINTVFILLAV

-999 IGAFNGL
+999 IGAFNSL
-1006 VKEIK
+1006 VAEIK
-1011 EFGHKTKEYWK
+1011 DFGRRTRDYWE
-1022 ELRGKKLED
+1022 ELRGRKKEKPDVKD
-1031 KQKKGGNTSE
+1031 KKSD

>member
-1 MATKKKTQEEI
+1 MGNTKKSKKEKVEKEIVVKEAKKAADLEKT
-12 TAKDAEKAV
+12 TVDTDGA
-21 KTAQNAS
+21 KTAGS
-28 AGKTQSAA
+28 VSAA
-36 DVKSGAVSATQK
+36 ASSARART
-48 SSSRRPRSSGAPKQF
+48 RAARSSGGAPRQF
-63 KEKNTA
+63 REKGVK
-69 IEPQK
+69 P
-74 VEVKEDVAEN
+74 VEVKEEITTAE
-84 AVVVE
+84 E
-89 KEKKTR
+89 KSPAESTAAEVKT
-95 SKKKAADV
+95 SKKKASSKKEA
-103 IVVEEKDIKDIE
+103 
-115 DVISVDNT
+115 
-123 PVKDTAV
+123 
-130 VNEPQKAQTEK
+130 
-141 PAKTRSR
+141 
-148 RKAADVKQE
+148 
-157 GTNVE
+157 
-162 DNVENQTAT
+162 
-171 EENVSENAV
+171 VSENAV
-180 AVADETAETDIQS
+180 ADTAPVAEDVSVKADTAEEKPVKPRRSRKKTEEKVEAVEEVKEDNPAPSEETPSEEGIVP
-193 AVAEEIA
+193 AVAEEGA
-200 EQEEEPSRAQEK
+200 EAESADESVQESTHEEVAEEK
-212 ADKDFRKQNK
+212 PQVIIK
-222 KVKYVGEL
+222 KSKKGKIKYSGEL
-230 ERVQP
+230 ERLQP
-235 DPSVGLTDEQVQ
+235 DPSQGLTEEQVQ
-247 ERFGRGMNNVQPN
+247 ERFARGMNNVQPN
-260 IVSKS
+260 VVSKS

-279 FINFVLAALIFVY
+279 FINFVLAALIFVF

-329 APHVDLVRNG
+329 APHVDLVRGG
-339 KVVQSEISDIVID
+339 KIVQSEISDIVID

-447 VTLAIFPLGILM
+447 VTIAIFPLGLLM
-459 FYTNKITTSTINE
+459 FYTNKLTTSTINE

-495 ALAVGVVKLA
+495 ALAVGVIKLA

-548 TKYGHVDDIMTNM
+548 TKFGHVDDIMTNM
-561 VAALGSQGST
+561 VAALGAQGST
-571 FEAFAQYFRSNEKYE
+571 FEAFAQYFKSSEKYD

-606 NGKFIVGAP
+606 VGKFIVGAP

-620 EKYSLVEN
+620 ERYSLVEN

-641 VLVRTTQPFKDD
+641 VLVRTTQPLKDD
-653 LDRDKLKPVALIVL
+653 LDRERLKPIALIVL
-667 SDKIRENAKDMLAY
+667 SDKIRDNAKDTLAY

-709 AGADKFIDATEL
+709 ANADKFIDATEL
-721 DTDEKIFD
+721 DTDEKIYE

-750 SLKAKGHTVGMTGDG
+750 SLKSKGHTVGMTGDG

-858 LFVGIPSFFLAIEPN
+858 LFVGLPSFFLAIEPN
-873 DTKVK
+873 DSKVR

-940 YTKERLYLIAMSL
+940 YTKERLYLIAMCL
-953 ILYIAAIT
+953 VLYIAAIT

-999 IGAFNGL
+999 IGAFNSL
-1006 VKEIK
+1006 VREIK
-1011 EFGHKTKEYWK
+1011 DFRLRVKEYWD
-1022 ELRGKKLED
+1022 ELRGKRQD
-1031 KQKKGGNTSE
+1031 KKDGKPSE

>member
-1 MATKKKTQEEI
+1 MATSRNTKKEFAAEDVAKELKKDTPATVGKASESKEN
-12 TAKDAEKAV
+12 TAAEK
-21 KTAQNAS
+21 S
-28 AGKTQSAA
+28 
-36 DVKSGAVSATQK
+36 SGAVSATREVK
-48 SSSRRPRSSGAPKQF
+48 SKRTRSSGGAPRQF
-63 KEKNTA
+63 KEKGVALPAENEIAEKTQ
-69 IEPQK
+69 P
-74 VEVKEDVAEN
+74 VEEKQPDEKPVVSKKTRAKKKSEDAAVVVVDVAET
-84 AVVVE
+84 VVGE
-89 KEKKTR
+89 T
-95 SKKKAADV
+95 D
-103 IVVEEKDIKDIE
+103 VEEAK
-115 DVISVDNT
+115 
-123 PVKDTAV
+123 PVKARR
-130 VNEPQKAQTEK
+130 P
-141 PAKTRSR
+141 
-148 RKAADVKQE
+148 RKAKEAVSELETQI
-157 GTNVE
+157 VE
-162 DNVENQTAT
+162 EEAVNAEILSAT
-171 EENVSENAV
+171 ETQTVADTQENAV
-180 AVADETAETDIQS
+180 SETS
-193 AVAEEIA
+193 AIEND
-200 EQEEEPSRAQEK
+200 AQEAISESAPEK
-212 ADKDFRKQNK
+212 EINK
-222 KVKYVGEL
+222 KTNKKIKYTGEL

-235 DPSVGLTDEQVQ
+235 DPSQGLTEEQVQ

-260 IVSKS
+260 VVSKS

-279 FINFVLAALIFVY
+279 FINFVLAALIFVF
-292 GELKNMLFIG
+292 GEFKNMLFIG

-329 APHVDLVRNG
+329 APHVDLVRGG
-339 KVVQSEISDIVID
+339 KVVQCEISDIVID

-404 GECKARVTAVGEDNF
+404 GECKARVSAVGEDNF

-495 ALAVGVVKLA
+495 ALAVGVIKLA

-548 TKYGHVDDIMTNM
+548 TKFGNVDDIMANM
-561 VAALGSQGST
+561 VSALGAQGST

-586 VVSTVPFSSSR
+586 VVGTVPFSSSR

-606 NGKFIVGAP
+606 QGKFIVGAP

-620 EKYSLVEN
+620 ERYSLVEN

-641 VLVRTTQPFKDD
+641 VLVRTTQPLKDD
-653 LDRDKLKPVALIVL
+653 LDRDRLKPIALIVL
-667 SDKIRENAKDMLAY
+667 SDKIRENAKDTLAY

-686 VELKVISGDNPLT
+686 VDLKVISGDNPLT

-709 AGADKFIDATEL
+709 ANADKFIDATEL
-721 DTDEKIFD
+721 DTDEKIYD

-741 PKQKKVLVT
+741 PKQKKTLVT
-750 SLKAKGHTVGMTGDG
+750 ALKSKGHTVGMTGDG

-858 LFVGIPSFFLAIEPN
+858 LFVGLPSFFLAIEPN
-873 DTKVK
+873 DAKVK
-878 GSFLSKVFKK
+878 GSFLGKVFKK

-940 YTKERLYLIAMSL
+940 YTKERLYLIAMCL
-953 ILYIAAIT
+953 VLYIAAIT

-975 TEMTINIVFMLLAV
+975 TQMTINIVFILLAV

-1006 VKEIK
+1006 VREMR
-1011 EFGHKTKEYWK
+1011 EFGQKTKEYWA
-1022 ELRGKKLED
+1022 ELRGKKQE
-1031 KQKKGGNTSE
+1031 KKDGKKSG

>member
-1 MATKKKTQEEI
+1 MAASGKTKKAIAAQGEEKEKKTPVSDAVAAAETDSQ
-12 TAKDAEKAV
+12 AKAAEKNSEAASSARA
-21 KTAQNAS
+21 KTRKA
-28 AGKTQSAA
+28 
-36 DVKSGAVSATQK
+36 
-48 SSSRRPRSSGAPKQF
+48 RSSGAPRQF
-63 KEKNTA
+63 KEKGTRVAA
-69 IEPQK
+69 I
-74 VEVKEDVAEN
+74 D
-84 AVVVE
+84 E
-89 KEKKTR
+89 KR
-95 SKKKAADV
+95 
-103 IVVEEKDIKDIE
+103 
-115 DVISVDNT
+115 
-123 PVKDTAV
+123 
-130 VNEPQKAQTEK
+130 
-141 PAKTRSR
+141 
-148 RKAADVKQE
+148 
-157 GTNVE
+157 
-162 DNVENQTAT
+162 
-171 EENVSENAV
+171 ENVSEFERAKERGKAVEEDKPAETVVTEEEKKEDDNAV
-180 AVADETAETDIQS
+180 VKEKKPRAKRKKQDMPENTETVVAPLQT
-193 AVAEEIA
+193 EEIA
-200 EQEEEPSRAQEK
+200 VGEKTDDDKDEAAVAADVAVEPAEPAPEAAAEQSADEKVEEK
-212 ADKDFRKQNK
+212 APVRKKNK
-222 KVKYVGEL
+222 KVRYEGEL

-235 DPSVGLTDEQVQ
+235 DPSCGLNEQQVE
-247 ERFGRGMNNVQPN
+247 ERLNRGMNNVQPDV
-260 IVSKS
+260 VSKS

-292 GELKNMLFIG
+292 GDLKNMLFIG
-302 VVTVNI
+302 VVTINI
-308 IVGVVQEIR
+308 VVGVVQEIR

-329 APHVDLVRNG
+329 APHVDVVRSG
-339 KVVQSEISDIVID
+339 QVTQCAISDIVID
-352 DIMILKQGMQIPS
+352 DIMILRQGMQIPS

-404 GECKARVTAVGEDNF
+404 GGCKARVTAVGKDNF

-447 VTLAIFPLGILM
+447 VTLAIFPLGLLM
-459 FYTNKITTSTINE
+459 FYTNRVTTSTINE

-548 TKYGHVDDIMTNM
+548 TKFGHVDDIMANM
-561 VAALGSQGST
+561 VAALGAQGST
-571 FEAFAQYFRSNEKYE
+571 FEAFEQYFRSNEKYE
-586 VVSTVPFSSSR
+586 VVGTVPFSSSR

-606 NGKFIVGAP
+606 LGKFIVGAP

-641 VLVRTTQPFKDD
+641 VLVRTTQPLKDD
-653 LDRDKLKPVALIVL
+653 LDREKLKPIALIVL
-667 SDKIRENAKDMLAY
+667 SDKIRDNAKETLEY

-741 PKQKKVLVT
+741 PKQKKTLVT
-750 SLKAKGHTVGMTGDG
+750 ALKSKGHTVGMTGDG

-819 RAASLFLVKTSFS
+819 RAASLFLVKTTFS
-832 ILLTLLLIIL
+832 IVLTLLLIIL

-858 LFVGIPSFFLAIEPN
+858 LFVGLPSFFLAIEPN
-873 DTKVK
+873 DSKVR

-904 LVYRNVGIDV
+904 WVYRNVGIDV
-914 SAQVSTMAFYVTSLV
+914 SAQVSTMAFYVTSLT

-940 YTKERLYLIAMSL
+940 YTKERLYLIAMCL
-953 ILYIAAIT
+953 VLYIAAIT
-961 SSFIRNILSISGLT
+961 SSFIRNFLSISGLT

-999 IGAFNGL
+999 IGAFNSL
-1006 VKEIK
+1006 VREIR
-1011 EFGHKTKEYWK
+1011 EFRQKTREYWE
-1022 ELRGKKLED
+1022 ELRGKKLENKD
-1031 KQKKGGNTSE
+1031 KKSKK

>member
-1 MATKKKTQEEI
+1 MGNTKKSKKENVEKEVVVKEAKNAADLEKT
-12 TAKDAEKAV
+12 TVDTDGA
-21 KTAQNAS
+21 KTAGS
-28 AGKTQSAA
+28 VSAA
-36 DVKSGAVSATQK
+36 ASSARART
-48 SSSRRPRSSGAPKQF
+48 RAARSSGGAPRQF
-63 KEKNTA
+63 REKGVK
-69 IEPQK
+69 P
-74 VEVKEDVAEN
+74 VEVKKEITTAEEKLPAESTVAEVK
-84 AVVVE
+84 A
-89 KEKKTR
+89 
-95 SKKKAADV
+95 SKKKASSKKEA
-103 IVVEEKDIKDIE
+103 
-115 DVISVDNT
+115 
-123 PVKDTAV
+123 
-130 VNEPQKAQTEK
+130 
-141 PAKTRSR
+141 
-148 RKAADVKQE
+148 
-157 GTNVE
+157 
-162 DNVENQTAT
+162 
-171 EENVSENAV
+171 VSENAV
-180 AVADETAETDIQS
+180 ADTALVAEDVSVKADTAEEKPVKPRRSRKKTEEKVEAVEEVKEDNPAPSEETPSEEGIVP
-193 AVAEEIA
+193 AVAEEGA
-200 EQEEEPSRAQEK
+200 EAESADESVQESTREEVAEEK
-212 ADKDFRKQNK
+212 PQVIIK
-222 KVKYVGEL
+222 KSKKGKIKYSGEL
-230 ERVQP
+230 ERLQP
-235 DPSVGLTDEQVQ
+235 DPSQGLTEEQVQ
-247 ERFGRGMNNVQPN
+247 ERFARGMNNVQPN
-260 IVSKS
+260 VVSKS

-279 FINFVLAALIFVY
+279 FINFVLAALIFVF

-329 APHVDLVRNG
+329 APHVDLVRGG

-447 VTLAIFPLGILM
+447 VTIAIFPLGLLM
-459 FYTNKITTSTINE
+459 FYTNKLTTSTINE

-548 TKYGHVDDIMTNM
+548 TKFGHVDDIMTNM
-561 VAALGSQGST
+561 VAALGAQGST
-571 FEAFAQYFRSNEKYE
+571 FEAFAQYFKSSEKYD

-606 NGKFIVGAP
+606 VGKFIVGAP

-620 EKYSLVEN
+620 ERYSLVEN

-641 VLVRTTQPFKDD
+641 VLVRTTQPLKDD
-653 LDRDKLKPVALIVL
+653 LDRERLKPVALIVL
-667 SDKIRENAKDMLAY
+667 SDKIRENAKDTLAY

-709 AGADKFIDATEL
+709 ANADKFIDATEL
-721 DTDEKIFD
+721 DTDEKIYE

-750 SLKAKGHTVGMTGDG
+750 ALKSKGHTVGMTGDG

-858 LFVGIPSFFLAIEPN
+858 LFVGLPSFFLAIEPN
-873 DTKVK
+873 DSKVR

-940 YTKERLYLIAMSL
+940 YTKERLYLIAMCL
-953 ILYIAAIT
+953 VLYIAAIT

-999 IGAFNGL
+999 IGAFNSL
-1006 VKEIK
+1006 VREIK
-1011 EFGHKTKEYWK
+1011 DFRLRVKEYWN
-1022 ELRGKKLED
+1022 ELRGKRQD
-1031 KQKKGGNTSE
+1031 KKDGKPSE

>member
-1 MATKKKTQEEI
+1 MGNTKKSKKENVEKEVVVKEAKNAADLEKT
-12 TAKDAEKAV
+12 TADTDGA
-21 KTAQNAS
+21 KTAGS
-28 AGKTQSAA
+28 VSAA
-36 DVKSGAVSATQK
+36 ASSARART
-48 SSSRRPRSSGAPKQF
+48 RAARSSGGAPRQF
-63 KEKNTA
+63 REKGVK
-69 IEPQK
+69 P
-74 VEVKEDVAEN
+74 VEVKEEITTAEEKSPAESTVAE
-84 AVVVE
+84 V
-89 KEKKTR
+89 KT
-95 SKKKAADV
+95 SKKKASSKKEA
-103 IVVEEKDIKDIE
+103 
-115 DVISVDNT
+115 
-123 PVKDTAV
+123 
-130 VNEPQKAQTEK
+130 
-141 PAKTRSR
+141 
-148 RKAADVKQE
+148 
-157 GTNVE
+157 
-162 DNVENQTAT
+162 
-171 EENVSENAV
+171 VSENAV
-180 AVADETAETDIQS
+180 ADTAPVAEDASVKADTAEEKPVKPRRSRKKTEEKVEAVEEVKEDNPAPSEETPSEEGIVP
-193 AVAEEIA
+193 AVAEEGVEA
-200 EQEEEPSRAQEK
+200 ESADESVQESAPEEVAEEK
-212 ADKDFRKQNK
+212 PQVKARKSKKDKI
-222 KVKYVGEL
+222 KYSGEL
-230 ERVQP
+230 ERLQP
-235 DPSVGLTDEQVQ
+235 DPSQGLTEEQVQ
-247 ERFGRGMNNVQPN
+247 ERFARGMNNVQPN
-260 IVSKS
+260 VVSKS

-279 FINFVLAALIFVY
+279 FINFVLAALIFVF

-329 APHVDLVRNG
+329 APHVDLVRGG

-447 VTLAIFPLGILM
+447 VTIAIFPLGLLM
-459 FYTNKITTSTINE
+459 FYTNKLTTSTINE

-495 ALAVGVVKLA
+495 ALAVGVIKLA

-548 TKYGHVDDIMTNM
+548 TKFGHVDDIMTNM
-561 VAALGSQGST
+561 VAALGAQGST
-571 FEAFAQYFRSNEKYE
+571 FEAFAQYFKSSEKYD

-606 NGKFIVGAP
+606 VGKFIVGAP

-620 EKYSLVEN
+620 ERYSLVEN

-641 VLVRTTQPFKDD
+641 VLVRTTQPLKDD
-653 LDRDKLKPVALIVL
+653 LDRERLKPIALIVL
-667 SDKIRENAKDMLAY
+667 SDKIRENAKDTLAY

-709 AGADKFIDATEL
+709 ANADKFIDATEL
-721 DTDEKIFD
+721 DTDEKIYE

-750 SLKAKGHTVGMTGDG
+750 SLKSKGHTVGMTGDG

-858 LFVGIPSFFLAIEPN
+858 LFVGLPSFFLAIEPN
-873 DTKVK
+873 DSKVR

-940 YTKERLYLIAMSL
+940 YTKERLYLIAMCL
-953 ILYIAAIT
+953 VLYIAAIT

-975 TEMTINIVFMLLAV
+975 TELTINIVFMLLAV

-999 IGAFNGL
+999 IGAFNSL
-1006 VKEIK
+1006 VREIK
-1011 EFGHKTKEYWK
+1011 DFRLRVKEYWN
-1022 ELRGKKLED
+1022 ELRGKRQD
-1031 KQKKGGNTSE
+1031 KKDGKPSE

>member
-1 MATKKKTQEEI
+1 MGNTKKSKKENVEKEVVVKEAKNAADLEKT
-12 TAKDAEKAV
+12 TADTDGA
-21 KTAQNAS
+21 KTAGS
-28 AGKTQSAA
+28 VSAA
-36 DVKSGAVSATQK
+36 ASSARART
-48 SSSRRPRSSGAPKQF
+48 RAARSSGGAPRQF
-63 KEKNTA
+63 REKGVK
-69 IEPQK
+69 P
-74 VEVKEDVAEN
+74 VEVKEEITTAEEKSPAESTVAE
-84 AVVVE
+84 V
-89 KEKKTR
+89 KT
-95 SKKKAADV
+95 SKKKASSKKEA
-103 IVVEEKDIKDIE
+103 
-115 DVISVDNT
+115 
-123 PVKDTAV
+123 
-130 VNEPQKAQTEK
+130 
-141 PAKTRSR
+141 
-148 RKAADVKQE
+148 
-157 GTNVE
+157 
-162 DNVENQTAT
+162 
-171 EENVSENAV
+171 VSENAV
-180 AVADETAETDIQS
+180 ADTAPVAEDASVKADTAEEKPVKPRRSRKKTEEKVEAVEEVKEDNPAPSEETPSEEGIVP
-193 AVAEEIA
+193 AVAEEGA
-200 EQEEEPSRAQEK
+200 EAESADESVQESAPEEVAEEK
-212 ADKDFRKQNK
+212 PQVITKKSKKDKI
-222 KVKYVGEL
+222 KYSGEL
-230 ERVQP
+230 ERLQP
-235 DPSVGLTDEQVQ
+235 DPSQGLTEEQVQ
-247 ERFGRGMNNVQPN
+247 ERFARGMNNVQPN
-260 IVSKS
+260 VVSKS

-279 FINFVLAALIFVY
+279 FINFVLAALIFVF

-329 APHVDLVRNG
+329 APHVDLVRGG

-404 GECKARVTAVGEDNF
+404 GECKARVTAVGEENF

-447 VTLAIFPLGILM
+447 VTIAIFPLGLLM
-459 FYTNKITTSTINE
+459 FYTNKLTTSTINE

-495 ALAVGVVKLA
+495 ALAVGVIKLA

-548 TKYGHVDDIMTNM
+548 TKFGHVDDIMTNM
-561 VAALGSQGST
+561 VAALGAQGST
-571 FEAFAQYFRSNEKYE
+571 FEAFAQYFKSSEKYD

-606 NGKFIVGAP
+606 VGKFIVGAP

-620 EKYSLVEN
+620 ERYSLVEN

-641 VLVRTTQPFKDD
+641 VLVRTTQPLKDD
-653 LDRDKLKPVALIVL
+653 LDRERLKPIALIVL
-667 SDKIRENAKDMLAY
+667 SDKIRDNAKDTLAY

-709 AGADKFIDATEL
+709 ANADKFIDATEL
-721 DTDEKIFD
+721 DTDEKIYE

-750 SLKAKGHTVGMTGDG
+750 SLKSKGHTVGMTGDG

-858 LFVGIPSFFLAIEPN
+858 LFVGLPSFFLAIEPN
-873 DTKVK
+873 DSKVR

-940 YTKERLYLIAMSL
+940 YTKERLYLIAMCL
-953 ILYIAAIT
+953 VLYIAAIT

-999 IGAFNGL
+999 IGAFNSL
-1006 VKEIK
+1006 VREIK
-1011 EFGHKTKEYWK
+1011 DFRLRVKEYWD
-1022 ELRGKKLED
+1022 ELRGKRQD
-1031 KQKKGGNTSE
+1031 KKGGKPSE

>member
-1 MATKKKTQEEI
+1 MGNTKKSKKEKVEKEVVVKEAKNAADLEKT
-12 TAKDAEKAV
+12 TADTDGA
-21 KTAQNAS
+21 KTAGS
-28 AGKTQSAA
+28 VSAA
-36 DVKSGAVSATQK
+36 ASSARART
-48 SSSRRPRSSGAPKQF
+48 RAARSSGGAPRQF
-63 KEKNTA
+63 REKGVK
-69 IEPQK
+69 P
-74 VEVKEDVAEN
+74 VEVKEEITTAEEKSPAESTVAE
-84 AVVVE
+84 V
-89 KEKKTR
+89 KT
-95 SKKKAADV
+95 SKKKASSKKEA
-103 IVVEEKDIKDIE
+103 
-115 DVISVDNT
+115 
-123 PVKDTAV
+123 
-130 VNEPQKAQTEK
+130 
-141 PAKTRSR
+141 
-148 RKAADVKQE
+148 
-157 GTNVE
+157 
-162 DNVENQTAT
+162 
-171 EENVSENAV
+171 VSENAV
-180 AVADETAETDIQS
+180 ADTAPVAEDASVKADTAEEKPVKPRRSRKRTEEKVEAVEEVKEDNPAPSEETPSEEGIVP
-193 AVAEEIA
+193 AVAEEGA
-200 EQEEEPSRAQEK
+200 EAESADESVQESAPEEVAEEK
-212 ADKDFRKQNK
+212 PQVIIK
-222 KVKYVGEL
+222 KSKKGKIKYSGEL
-230 ERVQP
+230 ERLQP
-235 DPSVGLTDEQVQ
+235 DPSQGLTEEQVQ
-247 ERFGRGMNNVQPN
+247 ERFARGMNNVQPN
-260 IVSKS
+260 VVSKS

-279 FINFVLAALIFVY
+279 FINFVLAALIFVF

-329 APHVDLVRNG
+329 APHVDLVRGG

-447 VTLAIFPLGILM
+447 VTIAIFPLGLLM
-459 FYTNKITTSTINE
+459 FYTNKLTTSTINE

-495 ALAVGVVKLA
+495 ALAVGVIKLA

-548 TKYGHVDDIMTNM
+548 TKFGHVDDIMTNM
-561 VAALGSQGST
+561 VAALGAQGST
-571 FEAFAQYFRSNEKYE
+571 FEAFAQYFKSSEKYD

-606 NGKFIVGAP
+606 VGKFIVGAP

-620 EKYSLVEN
+620 ERYSLVEN

-641 VLVRTTQPFKDD
+641 VLVRTTQPLKDD
-653 LDRDKLKPVALIVL
+653 LDRERLKPIALIVL
-667 SDKIRENAKDMLAY
+667 SDKIRENAKDTLAY

-709 AGADKFIDATEL
+709 ANADKFIDATEL
-721 DTDEKIFD
+721 DTDEKIYE

-750 SLKAKGHTVGMTGDG
+750 SLKSKGHTVGMTGDG

-858 LFVGIPSFFLAIEPN
+858 LFVGLPSFFLAIEPN
-873 DTKVK
+873 DSKVR

-940 YTKERLYLIAMSL
+940 YTKERLYLIAMCL
-953 ILYIAAIT
+953 VLYIAAIT

-999 IGAFNGL
+999 IGAFNSL
-1006 VKEIK
+1006 VREIK
-1011 EFGHKTKEYWK
+1011 DFRLRVKEYWN
-1022 ELRGKKLED
+1022 ELRGKRQD
-1031 KQKKGGNTSE
+1031 KKGGKPSE

>member
-1 MATKKKTQEEI
+1 MGNTKKSKKENVEKEVVVKEAKNAADLEKT
-12 TAKDAEKAV
+12 TADTDGA
-21 KTAQNAS
+21 KTAGS
-28 AGKTQSAA
+28 VSAA
-36 DVKSGAVSATQK
+36 ASSARART
-48 SSSRRPRSSGAPKQF
+48 RAARSSGGAPRQF
-63 KEKNTA
+63 REKGVK
-69 IEPQK
+69 P
-74 VEVKEDVAEN
+74 VEVKEEITTAEEKSPAESTVAE
-84 AVVVE
+84 V
-89 KEKKTR
+89 KT
-95 SKKKAADV
+95 SKKKASSKKEA
-103 IVVEEKDIKDIE
+103 
-115 DVISVDNT
+115 
-123 PVKDTAV
+123 
-130 VNEPQKAQTEK
+130 
-141 PAKTRSR
+141 
-148 RKAADVKQE
+148 
-157 GTNVE
+157 
-162 DNVENQTAT
+162 
-171 EENVSENAV
+171 VSENAV
-180 AVADETAETDIQS
+180 ADTAPVAEDASVKADTAEEKPVKPRRSRKKTEEKVEAVEEVKEDNPAPSEETPSEEGIVP
-193 AVAEEIA
+193 AVAEGGVEA
-200 EQEEEPSRAQEK
+200 ESADESVQESAHEEVAEEK
-212 ADKDFRKQNK
+212 PQVKAKKSKKDKM
-222 KVKYVGEL
+222 KYSGEL
-230 ERVQP
+230 ERLQP
-235 DPSVGLTDEQVQ
+235 DPSQGLTDEQVQ
-247 ERFGRGMNNVQPN
+247 ERFARGMNNVQPN
-260 IVSKS
+260 VVSKS

-279 FINFVLAALIFVY
+279 FINFVLAALIFVF

-329 APHVDLVRNG
+329 APHVDLVRGG

-404 GECKARVTAVGEDNF
+404 GECKARATAVGEDNF

-447 VTLAIFPLGILM
+447 VTIAIFPLGLLM
-459 FYTNKITTSTINE
+459 FYTNKLTTSTINE

-495 ALAVGVVKLA
+495 ALAVGVIKLA

-548 TKYGHVDDIMTNM
+548 TKFGHVDDIMTNM
-561 VAALGSQGST
+561 VAALGAQGST
-571 FEAFAQYFRSNEKYE
+571 FEAFAQYFKSSEKYD

-606 NGKFIVGAP
+606 VGKFIVGAP

-620 EKYSLVEN
+620 ERYSLVEN

-641 VLVRTTQPFKDD
+641 VLVRTTQPLKDD
-653 LDRDKLKPVALIVL
+653 LDRERLKPIALIVL
-667 SDKIRENAKDMLAY
+667 SDKIRENAKDTLAY

-709 AGADKFIDATEL
+709 ANADKFIDATEL
-721 DTDEKIFD
+721 DTDEKIYE

-750 SLKAKGHTVGMTGDG
+750 SLKSKGHTVGMTGDG

-858 LFVGIPSFFLAIEPN
+858 LFVGLPSFFLAIEPN
-873 DTKVK
+873 DSKVR

-914 SAQVSTMAFYVTSLV
+914 SAQVSTMSFYVTSLV

-940 YTKERLYLIAMSL
+940 YTKERLYLIAMCL
-953 ILYIAAIT
+953 VLYIAAIT

-999 IGAFNGL
+999 IGAFNSL
-1006 VKEIK
+1006 VREIK
-1011 EFGHKTKEYWK
+1011 DFRLRVKEYWD
-1022 ELRGKKLED
+1022 ELRGKRQD
-1031 KQKKGGNTSE
+1031 KKGGKPSE

>member
-1 MATKKKTQEEI
+1 MGNTKKSKKENVEKEVVVKEAKNAADLEKT
-12 TAKDAEKAV
+12 TADTDGA
-21 KTAQNAS
+21 KTAGS
-28 AGKTQSAA
+28 VSAA
-36 DVKSGAVSATQK
+36 ASSARART
-48 SSSRRPRSSGAPKQF
+48 RAARSSGGAPRQF
-63 KEKNTA
+63 REKGVK
-69 IEPQK
+69 P
-74 VEVKEDVAEN
+74 VEVKEEITTAEEKSLAESTVAE
-84 AVVVE
+84 V
-89 KEKKTR
+89 KT
-95 SKKKAADV
+95 SKKKASSKKEA
-103 IVVEEKDIKDIE
+103 
-115 DVISVDNT
+115 
-123 PVKDTAV
+123 
-130 VNEPQKAQTEK
+130 
-141 PAKTRSR
+141 
-148 RKAADVKQE
+148 
-157 GTNVE
+157 
-162 DNVENQTAT
+162 
-171 EENVSENAV
+171 VSENAV
-180 AVADETAETDIQS
+180 ADTAPVAEDASVKADTAEEKPVKPRRSRKKTEEKVEAVEEVKEDNPAPSEETPSEEGIVP
-193 AVAEEIA
+193 AVAEEGAEAESADESVQESAPEEIA
-200 EQEEEPSRAQEK
+200 EEK
-212 ADKDFRKQNK
+212 PQVKAKKSKKDKI
-222 KVKYVGEL
+222 KYSGEL
-230 ERVQP
+230 ERLQP
-235 DPSVGLTDEQVQ
+235 DPSQGLTEEQVQ
-247 ERFGRGMNNVQPN
+247 ERFARGMNNVQPN
-260 IVSKS
+260 VVSKS

-279 FINFVLAALIFVY
+279 FINFVLAALIFVF

-329 APHVDLVRNG
+329 APHVDLVRGG

-447 VTLAIFPLGILM
+447 VTIAIFPLGLLM
-459 FYTNKITTSTINE
+459 FYTNKLTTSTINE

-495 ALAVGVVKLA
+495 ALAVGVIKLA

-548 TKYGHVDDIMTNM
+548 TKFGHVDDIMTNM
-561 VAALGSQGST
+561 VAALGAQGST
-571 FEAFAQYFRSNEKYE
+571 FEAFAQYFKSSEKYD

-606 NGKFIVGAP
+606 VGKFIVGAP

-620 EKYSLVEN
+620 ERYSLVEN

-641 VLVRTTQPFKDD
+641 VLVRTTQPLKDD
-653 LDRDKLKPVALIVL
+653 LDRERLKPIALIVL
-667 SDKIRENAKDMLAY
+667 SDKIRDNAKDTLAY

-709 AGADKFIDATEL
+709 ANADKFIDATEL
-721 DTDEKIFD
+721 DTDEKIYE

-750 SLKAKGHTVGMTGDG
+750 SLKSKGHTVGMTGDG

-858 LFVGIPSFFLAIEPN
+858 LFVGLPSFFLAIEPN
-873 DTKVK
+873 DSKVR

-940 YTKERLYLIAMSL
+940 YTKERLYLIAMCL
-953 ILYIAAIT
+953 VLYIAAIT

-999 IGAFNGL
+999 IGAFNSL
-1006 VKEIK
+1006 VREIK
-1011 EFGHKTKEYWK
+1011 DFRVRVKEYWD
-1022 ELRGKKLED
+1022 ELRGKRQD
-1031 KQKKGGNTSE
+1031 KKDGKPSE

>member
-1 MATKKKTQEEI
+1 MGNTKKSKKENVEKEVVVKEAKNAADLEKT
-12 TAKDAEKAV
+12 TADTDGA
-21 KTAQNAS
+21 KTAGS
-28 AGKTQSAA
+28 VSAA
-36 DVKSGAVSATQK
+36 ASSARART
-48 SSSRRPRSSGAPKQF
+48 RAARSSGGAPRQF
-63 KEKNTA
+63 REKGVK
-69 IEPQK
+69 P
-74 VEVKEDVAEN
+74 VEVKEEITTAEEKSPAESTVAE
-84 AVVVE
+84 V
-89 KEKKTR
+89 KT
-95 SKKKAADV
+95 SKKKASSKK
-103 IVVEEKDIKDIE
+103 E
-115 DVISVDNT
+115 T
-123 PVKDTAV
+123 
-130 VNEPQKAQTEK
+130 
-141 PAKTRSR
+141 
-148 RKAADVKQE
+148 
-157 GTNVE
+157 
-162 DNVENQTAT
+162 
-171 EENVSENAV
+171 VSENAV
-180 AVADETAETDIQS
+180 ADTAPVAEDASVKADTAEEKPVKPRRSRKKTEEKVEAVEEVKEDNPAPSEETPSEEGIVS
-193 AVAEEIA
+193 AVAEEGA
-200 EQEEEPSRAQEK
+200 EAESADESVQESAPEEVAEEK
-212 ADKDFRKQNK
+212 PQVITKKSKKDKI
-222 KVKYVGEL
+222 KYSGEL
-230 ERVQP
+230 ERLQP
-235 DPSVGLTDEQVQ
+235 DPSQGLTEEQVQ
-247 ERFGRGMNNVQPN
+247 ERFARGMNNVQPN
-260 IVSKS
+260 VVSKS

-279 FINFVLAALIFVY
+279 FINFVLAALIFVF

-329 APHVDLVRNG
+329 APHVDLVRGG

-404 GECKARVTAVGEDNF
+404 GECKARATAVGEDNF

-447 VTLAIFPLGILM
+447 VTIAIFPLGLLM
-459 FYTNKITTSTINE
+459 FYTNKLTTSTINE

-495 ALAVGVVKLA
+495 ALAVGVIKLA

-548 TKYGHVDDIMTNM
+548 TKFGHVDDIMTNM
-561 VAALGSQGST
+561 VAALGAQGST
-571 FEAFAQYFRSNEKYE
+571 FEAFAQYFKSSEKYD

-606 NGKFIVGAP
+606 VGKFIVGAP

-620 EKYSLVEN
+620 ERYSLVEN

-641 VLVRTTQPFKDD
+641 VLVRTTQPLKDD
-653 LDRDKLKPVALIVL
+653 LDRERLKPIALIVL
-667 SDKIRENAKDMLAY
+667 SDKIRENAKDTLAY

-709 AGADKFIDATEL
+709 ANADKFIDATEL
-721 DTDEKIFD
+721 DTDEKIYE

-750 SLKAKGHTVGMTGDG
+750 SLKSKGHTVGMTGDG

-858 LFVGIPSFFLAIEPN
+858 LFVGLPSFFLAIEPN
-873 DTKVK
+873 DSKVR

-914 SAQVSTMAFYVTSLV
+914 SAQVSTMSFYVTSLV

-940 YTKERLYLIAMSL
+940 YTKERLYLIAMCL
-953 ILYIAAIT
+953 VLYIAAIT

-999 IGAFNGL
+999 IGAFNSL
-1006 VKEIK
+1006 VREIK
-1011 EFGHKTKEYWK
+1011 DFRLRVKEYWD
-1022 ELRGKKLED
+1022 ELRGKRQD
-1031 KQKKGGNTSE
+1031 KKGGKPSE

>member
-1 MATKKKTQEEI
+1 MGNTKKSKKENVEKEVVVKEVKNAADLEKT
-12 TAKDAEKAV
+12 TADTDGA
-21 KTAQNAS
+21 KTAGS
-28 AGKTQSAA
+28 VSAA
-36 DVKSGAVSATQK
+36 ASSARART
-48 SSSRRPRSSGAPKQF
+48 RAARSSGGAPRQF
-63 KEKNTA
+63 REKGVK
-69 IEPQK
+69 P
-74 VEVKEDVAEN
+74 VEVKEEITTAEEKSPAESTVAE
-84 AVVVE
+84 V
-89 KEKKTR
+89 KT
-95 SKKKAADV
+95 SKKKASSKKE
-103 IVVEEKDIKDIE
+103 I
-115 DVISVDNT
+115 
-123 PVKDTAV
+123 
-130 VNEPQKAQTEK
+130 
-141 PAKTRSR
+141 
-148 RKAADVKQE
+148 
-157 GTNVE
+157 
-162 DNVENQTAT
+162 
-171 EENVSENAV
+171 VSENAV
-180 AVADETAETDIQS
+180 ADKATVAEDASVKADTAEEKPVKPGRSRKRTEEKVEAVEEVKEDNPAPSEETPSEEGIVP
-193 AVAEEIA
+193 AVAEGGVEA
-200 EQEEEPSRAQEK
+200 ESAAGSVQESAPEEVAEEK
-212 ADKDFRKQNK
+212 PQVKAKKSKKDKI
-222 KVKYVGEL
+222 KYSGEL
-230 ERVQP
+230 ERLQP
-235 DPSVGLTDEQVQ
+235 DPSQGLTEEQVQ
-247 ERFGRGMNNVQPN
+247 ERFARGMNNVQPN
-260 IVSKS
+260 VVSKS

-279 FINFVLAALIFVY
+279 FINFVLAALIFVF

-329 APHVDLVRNG
+329 APHVDLVRGG

-404 GECKARVTAVGEDNF
+404 GECKARVTAVGEENF

-447 VTLAIFPLGILM
+447 VTIAIFPLGLLM
-459 FYTNKITTSTINE
+459 FYTNKLTTSTINE

-495 ALAVGVVKLA
+495 ALAVGVIKLA

-548 TKYGHVDDIMTNM
+548 TKFGHVDDIMTNM
-561 VAALGSQGST
+561 VAALGAQGST
-571 FEAFAQYFRSNEKYE
+571 FEAFAQYFKSSEKYD

-606 NGKFIVGAP
+606 VGKFIVGAP

-620 EKYSLVEN
+620 ERYSLVEN

-641 VLVRTTQPFKDD
+641 VLVRTTQPLKDD
-653 LDRDKLKPVALIVL
+653 LDRERLKPIALIVL
-667 SDKIRENAKDMLAY
+667 SDKIRENAKDTLAY

-709 AGADKFIDATEL
+709 ANADKFIDATEL
-721 DTDEKIFD
+721 DTDEKIYE

-750 SLKAKGHTVGMTGDG
+750 SLKSKGHTVGMTGDG

-858 LFVGIPSFFLAIEPN
+858 LFVGLPSFFLAIEPN
-873 DTKVK
+873 DSKVR

-940 YTKERLYLIAMSL
+940 YTKERLYLIAMCL
-953 ILYIAAIT
+953 VLYIAAIT

-999 IGAFNGL
+999 IGAFNSL
-1006 VKEIK
+1006 VREIK
-1011 EFGHKTKEYWK
+1011 DFRLRVKEYWN
-1022 ELRGKKLED
+1022 ELRGKRQD
-1031 KQKKGGNTSE
+1031 KKGGKPSE

>member
-28 AGKTQSAA
+28 AEKTQSAA

-162 DNVENQTAT
+162 DNVENQTAA

-490 MLTSI
+490 MLTMLTSI

-561 VAALGSQGST
+561 VAALGAQGST

-606 NGKFIVGAP
+606 NGK
-615 EFVLK
+615 
-620 EKYSLVEN
+620 

-667 SDKIRENAKDMLAY
+667 SDKIRENAKDTLAY

-1006 VKEIK
+1006 VREIK
-1011 EFGHKTKEYWK
+1011 EFGHKTKEYWE

-1031 KQKKGGNTSE
+1031 KQKKGGKTSK

>member
-1 MATKKKTQEEI
+1 MGNTKKSKKENVEKEVVVKEAKNAADLEKT
-12 TAKDAEKAV
+12 TADTDGA
-21 KTAQNAS
+21 KTAGS
-28 AGKTQSAA
+28 VSAA
-36 DVKSGAVSATQK
+36 ASSARART
-48 SSSRRPRSSGAPKQF
+48 RAARSSGGAPRQF
-63 KEKNTA
+63 REKGVK
-69 IEPQK
+69 P
-74 VEVKEDVAEN
+74 VEVKEEITTAEEKSPAESTVAE
-84 AVVVE
+84 V
-89 KEKKTR
+89 KT
-95 SKKKAADV
+95 SKKKASSKK
-103 IVVEEKDIKDIE
+103 E
-115 DVISVDNT
+115 T
-123 PVKDTAV
+123 
-130 VNEPQKAQTEK
+130 
-141 PAKTRSR
+141 
-148 RKAADVKQE
+148 
-157 GTNVE
+157 
-162 DNVENQTAT
+162 
-171 EENVSENAV
+171 VSENAV
-180 AVADETAETDIQS
+180 ADTAPVAEDVSVKADTAEEKPVKPRRSRKKTEEKVEAVEEVKEDNPAPSEETPSEEGIVP
-193 AVAEEIA
+193 AVAEEGVEA
-200 EQEEEPSRAQEK
+200 ESADESVQESAHEEVAEEK
-212 ADKDFRKQNK
+212 PQVITKKSKKDKI
-222 KVKYVGEL
+222 KYSGEL
-230 ERVQP
+230 ERLQP
-235 DPSVGLTDEQVQ
+235 DPSQGLTEEQVQ
-247 ERFGRGMNNVQPN
+247 ERFARGMNNVQPN
-260 IVSKS
+260 VVSKS

-279 FINFVLAALIFVY
+279 FINFVLAALIFVF

-329 APHVDLVRNG
+329 APHVDLVRGG

-447 VTLAIFPLGILM
+447 VTIAIFPLGLLM
-459 FYTNKITTSTINE
+459 FYTNKLTTSTINE

-495 ALAVGVVKLA
+495 ALAVGVIKLA

-548 TKYGHVDDIMTNM
+548 TKFGHVDDIMTNM
-561 VAALGSQGST
+561 VAALGAQGST
-571 FEAFAQYFRSNEKYE
+571 FEAFAQYFKSSEKYD

-606 NGKFIVGAP
+606 VGKFIVGAP

-620 EKYSLVEN
+620 ERYSLVEN

-641 VLVRTTQPFKDD
+641 VLVRTTQPLKDD
-653 LDRDKLKPVALIVL
+653 LDRERLKPIALIVL
-667 SDKIRENAKDMLAY
+667 SDKIRENAKDTLAY

-709 AGADKFIDATEL
+709 ANADKFIDATEL
-721 DTDEKIFD
+721 DTDEKIYE

-750 SLKAKGHTVGMTGDG
+750 SLKSKGHTVGMTGDG

-858 LFVGIPSFFLAIEPN
+858 LFVGLPSFFLAIEPN
-873 DTKVK
+873 DSKVR

-940 YTKERLYLIAMSL
+940 YTKERLYLIAMCL
-953 ILYIAAIT
+953 VLYIAAIT

-999 IGAFNGL
+999 IGAFNSL
-1006 VKEIK
+1006 VREIK
-1011 EFGHKTKEYWK
+1011 DFRLRVKEYWD
-1022 ELRGKKLED
+1022 ELRGKRQD
-1031 KQKKGGNTSE
+1031 KKGGKPSE

>member
-1 MATKKKTQEEI
+1 MGNTKKSKKEKVEKEVVVKEAKNAADLEKT
-12 TAKDAEKAV
+12 TADTDGA
-21 KTAQNAS
+21 KTAGS
-28 AGKTQSAA
+28 VSAA
-36 DVKSGAVSATQK
+36 ASSARART
-48 SSSRRPRSSGAPKQF
+48 RAARSSGGAPRQF
-63 KEKNTA
+63 REKGVK
-69 IEPQK
+69 P
-74 VEVKEDVAEN
+74 VEVKEEITTAEEKSPAESTVAEVN
-84 AVVVE
+84 
-89 KEKKTR
+89 T
-95 SKKKAADV
+95 SKKKASSKKEA
-103 IVVEEKDIKDIE
+103 
-115 DVISVDNT
+115 
-123 PVKDTAV
+123 
-130 VNEPQKAQTEK
+130 
-141 PAKTRSR
+141 
-148 RKAADVKQE
+148 
-157 GTNVE
+157 
-162 DNVENQTAT
+162 
-171 EENVSENAV
+171 VSENAV
-180 AVADETAETDIQS
+180 ADTAPVAEDASVKADTAEEKPVKPRRSRKKTEEKVEAVEEVKEDNPAPSEETPSEEGIVP
-193 AVAEEIA
+193 AVAEEGVEA
-200 EQEEEPSRAQEK
+200 ESADESVQESAPEEVAEEK
-212 ADKDFRKQNK
+212 PQVKAKKSKKDKI
-222 KVKYVGEL
+222 KYSGEL
-230 ERVQP
+230 ERLQP
-235 DPSVGLTDEQVQ
+235 DPSQGLTEEQVQ
-247 ERFGRGMNNVQPN
+247 ERFARGMNNVQPN
-260 IVSKS
+260 VVSKS

-279 FINFVLAALIFVY
+279 FINFVLAALIFVF

-329 APHVDLVRNG
+329 APHVDLVRGG

-404 GECKARVTAVGEDNF
+404 GECKARVTAVGEENF

-447 VTLAIFPLGILM
+447 VTIAIFPLGLLM
-459 FYTNKITTSTINE
+459 FYTNKLTTSTINE

-495 ALAVGVVKLA
+495 ALAVGVIKLA

-548 TKYGHVDDIMTNM
+548 TKFGHVDDIMTNM
-561 VAALGSQGST
+561 VAALGAQGST
-571 FEAFAQYFRSNEKYE
+571 FEAFAQYFKSSEKYD

-606 NGKFIVGAP
+606 VGKFIVGAP

-620 EKYSLVEN
+620 ERYSLVEN

-641 VLVRTTQPFKDD
+641 VLVRTTQPLKDD
-653 LDRDKLKPVALIVL
+653 LDRERLKPIALIVL
-667 SDKIRENAKDMLAY
+667 SDKIRENAKDTLAY

-709 AGADKFIDATEL
+709 ANADKFIDATEL
-721 DTDEKIFD
+721 DTDEKIYE

-750 SLKAKGHTVGMTGDG
+750 SLKSKGHTVGMTGDG

-858 LFVGIPSFFLAIEPN
+858 LFVGLPSFFLAIEPN
-873 DTKVK
+873 DSKVR

-940 YTKERLYLIAMSL
+940 YTKERLYLIAMCL
-953 ILYIAAIT
+953 VLYIAAIT

-999 IGAFNGL
+999 IGAFNSL
-1006 VKEIK
+1006 VREIK
-1011 EFGHKTKEYWK
+1011 DFRLRVKEYWD
-1022 ELRGKKLED
+1022 ELRGKRQD
-1031 KQKKGGNTSE
+1031 KKGGKPSE

>member
-1 MATKKKTQEEI
+1 MGNTKKSKKENVEKEVVVKEAKNAADLEKT
-12 TAKDAEKAV
+12 TADTDGA
-21 KTAQNAS
+21 KTAGS
-28 AGKTQSAA
+28 VSAA
-36 DVKSGAVSATQK
+36 ASSARART
-48 SSSRRPRSSGAPKQF
+48 RAARSSGGAPRQF
-63 KEKNTA
+63 REKGVK
-69 IEPQK
+69 P
-74 VEVKEDVAEN
+74 VEVKEEITTAEEKSPAESTVAE
-84 AVVVE
+84 V
-89 KEKKTR
+89 KT
-95 SKKKAADV
+95 SKKKASSKKEA
-103 IVVEEKDIKDIE
+103 
-115 DVISVDNT
+115 
-123 PVKDTAV
+123 
-130 VNEPQKAQTEK
+130 
-141 PAKTRSR
+141 
-148 RKAADVKQE
+148 
-157 GTNVE
+157 
-162 DNVENQTAT
+162 
-171 EENVSENAV
+171 VSENAV
-180 AVADETAETDIQS
+180 ADTAPVAEDASVKADTAEEKPVKPRRSRKRTEEKVEAVEEVKEDNPAPSEETPSEEGIVP
-193 AVAEEIA
+193 AVAEEGA
-200 EQEEEPSRAQEK
+200 EAESADESVQESAPEEVAEEK
-212 ADKDFRKQNK
+212 PQVIIK
-222 KVKYVGEL
+222 KSKKGKIKYSGEL
-230 ERVQP
+230 ERLQP
-235 DPSVGLTDEQVQ
+235 DPSQGLTEEQVQ
-247 ERFGRGMNNVQPN
+247 ERFARGMNNVQPN
-260 IVSKS
+260 VVSKS

-279 FINFVLAALIFVY
+279 FINFVLAALIFVF

-329 APHVDLVRNG
+329 APHVDLVRGG

-447 VTLAIFPLGILM
+447 VTIAIFPLGLLM
-459 FYTNKITTSTINE
+459 FYTNKLTTSTINE

-495 ALAVGVVKLA
+495 ALAVGVIKLA

-548 TKYGHVDDIMTNM
+548 TKFGHVDDIMTNM
-561 VAALGSQGST
+561 VAALGAQGST
-571 FEAFAQYFRSNEKYE
+571 FEAFAQYFKSSEKYD

-606 NGKFIVGAP
+606 VGKFIVGAP

-620 EKYSLVEN
+620 ERYSLVEN

-641 VLVRTTQPFKDD
+641 VLVRTTQPLKDD
-653 LDRDKLKPVALIVL
+653 LDRERLKPIALIVL
-667 SDKIRENAKDMLAY
+667 SDKIRENAKDTLAY

-709 AGADKFIDATEL
+709 ANADKFIDATEL
-721 DTDEKIFD
+721 DTDEKIYE

-750 SLKAKGHTVGMTGDG
+750 SLKSKGHTVGMTGDG

-858 LFVGIPSFFLAIEPN
+858 LFVGLPSFFLAIEPN
-873 DTKVK
+873 DSKVR

-940 YTKERLYLIAMSL
+940 YTKERLYLIAMCL
-953 ILYIAAIT
+953 VLYIAAIT

-999 IGAFNGL
+999 IGAFNSL
-1006 VKEIK
+1006 VREIK
-1011 EFGHKTKEYWK
+1011 DFRLRVKEYWN
-1022 ELRGKKLED
+1022 ELRGKRQD
-1031 KQKKGGNTSE
+1031 KKDGKPSE

>member
-1 MATKKKTQEEI
+1 MGNTKKSKKENVEKEVVVKEAKNAADLEKT
-12 TAKDAEKAV
+12 TVDTDGA
-21 KTAQNAS
+21 KTAGS
-28 AGKTQSAA
+28 VSAA
-36 DVKSGAVSATQK
+36 ASSARART
-48 SSSRRPRSSGAPKQF
+48 RAARSSGGAPRQF
-63 KEKNTA
+63 REKGVK
-69 IEPQK
+69 P
-74 VEVKEDVAEN
+74 VEVKEEVKTAE
-84 AVVVE
+84 E
-89 KEKKTR
+89 KLPAESTAAEVKT
-95 SKKKAADV
+95 SKKKASS
-103 IVVEEKDIKDIE
+103 K
-115 DVISVDNT
+115 
-123 PVKDTAV
+123 
-130 VNEPQKAQTEK
+130 TE
-141 PAKTRSR
+141 A
-148 RKAADVKQE
+148 
-157 GTNVE
+157 
-162 DNVENQTAT
+162 
-171 EENVSENAV
+171 VSENAV
-180 AVADETAETDIQS
+180 ADTAPVIEDANVKADKAEEKPVKPRRSRKRTEEKVEAVEEVKEYDPAPSEETPSEEGIVP
-193 AVAEEIA
+193 AVAEAGA
-200 EQEEEPSRAQEK
+200 EAESAAGSVQESAHEEVAEEK
-212 ADKDFRKQNK
+212 PQVIIK
-222 KVKYVGEL
+222 KSKKGKIKYSGEL
-230 ERVQP
+230 ERLQP
-235 DPSVGLTDEQVQ
+235 DPSQGLTEEQVQ
-247 ERFGRGMNNVQPN
+247 ERFARGMNNVQPN
-260 IVSKS
+260 VVSKS

-279 FINFVLAALIFVY
+279 FINFVLAALIFVF

-329 APHVDLVRNG
+329 APHVDLVRGG

-447 VTLAIFPLGILM
+447 VTIAIFPLGLLM
-459 FYTNKITTSTINE
+459 FYTNKLTTSTINE

-495 ALAVGVVKLA
+495 ALAVGVIKLA

-548 TKYGHVDDIMTNM
+548 TKFGHVDDIMTNM
-561 VAALGSQGST
+561 VAALGAQGST
-571 FEAFAQYFRSNEKYE
+571 FEAFAQYFKSGEKYD

-606 NGKFIVGAP
+606 VGKFIVGAP

-620 EKYSLVEN
+620 ERYSLVEN

-641 VLVRTTQPFKDD
+641 VLVRTTQPLKDD
-653 LDRDKLKPVALIVL
+653 LDRERLKPIALIVL
-667 SDKIRENAKDMLAY
+667 SDKIRDNAKDTLAY

-709 AGADKFIDATEL
+709 ANADKFIDATEL
-721 DTDEKIFD
+721 DTDEKIYE
-729 ACDKYTIFGRVT
+729 ACDKFTIFGRVT

-750 SLKAKGHTVGMTGDG
+750 SLKSKGHTVGMTGDG

-858 LFVGIPSFFLAIEPN
+858 LFVGLPSFFLAIEPN
-873 DTKVK
+873 DSKVR

-914 SAQVSTMAFYVTSLV
+914 SAQVSTMSFYVTSLV

-940 YTKERLYLIAMSL
+940 YTKERLYLIAMCL
-953 ILYIAAIT
+953 VLYIAAIT

-999 IGAFNGL
+999 IGAFNSL
-1006 VKEIK
+1006 VREIK
-1011 EFGHKTKEYWK
+1011 DFRLRVKEYWD
-1022 ELRGKKLED
+1022 ELRGKRQD
-1031 KQKKGGNTSE
+1031 KKGGKPSE

>member
-1 MATKKKTQEEI
+1 MATKKKTQEKI

-28 AGKTQSAA
+28 AEKTQSAA
-36 DVKSGAVSATQK
+36 DVKSGAASATQK

-162 DNVENQTAT
+162 DNVENQTAA

-339 KVVQSEISDIVID
+339 KVVQS
-352 DIMILKQGMQIPS
+352 
-365 DSIVVEGQC
+365 
-374 EVNESLLTGEQDDVH
+374 
-389 KQNGDFLYSGSFVQA
+389 
-404 GECKARVTAVGEDNF
+404 
-419 TSKLMAEAKKFKKP
+419 
-433 KSELMRSINWIIRI
+433 
-447 VTLAIFPLGILM
+447 
-459 FYTNKITTSTINE
+459 
-472 AVTGTVAS
+472 
-480 VVGMIPEGLV
+480 
-490 MLTSI
+490 
-495 ALAVGVVKLA
+495 
-505 RKRTLVQDL
+505 
-514 YSIETLA
+514 
-521 RVDMLCLDKTGTIT
+521 
-535 EGSMQVEKTHIYS
+535 
-548 TKYGHVDDIMTNM
+548 
-561 VAALGSQGST
+561 
-571 FEAFAQYFRSNEKYE
+571 
-586 VVSTVPFSSSR
+586 
-597 KWSAADFGA
+597 
-606 NGKFIVGAP
+606 
-615 EFVLK
+615 
-620 EKYSLVEN
+620 
-628 DVKEYSAQGFRVL
+628 
-641 VLVRTTQPFKDD
+641 
-653 LDRDKLKPVALIVL
+653 
-667 SDKIRENAKDMLAY
+667 
-681 FAKQG
+681 
-686 VELKVISGDNPLT
+686 
-699 VSKVAERAGL
+699 
-709 AGADKFIDATEL
+709 
-721 DTDEKIFD
+721 
-729 ACDKYTIFGRVT
+729 
-741 PKQKKVLVT
+741 
-750 SLKAKGHTVGMTGDG
+750 
-765 VNDVMALKEADCSIA
+765 
-780 MASGSEASRN
+780 
-790 VAQLVL
+790 
-796 LDSDFAALPSVVAEG
+796 
-811 RRVINNIE
+811 
-819 RAASLFLVKTSFS
+819 
-832 ILLTLLLIIL
+832 
-842 QMNYPFEP
+842 
-850 IQLTLISG
+850 
-858 LFVGIPSFFLAIEPN
+858 
-873 DTKVK
+873 
-878 GSFLSKVFKK
+878 
-888 ALPAGFTVAT
+888 
-898 MVTIIC
+898 
-904 LVYRNVGIDV
+904 
-914 SAQVSTMAFYVTSLV
+914 
-929 SFIVLMWVCIP
+929 
-940 YTKERLYLIAMSL
+940 
-953 ILYIAAIT
+953 
-961 SSFIRNILSISGLT
+961 
-975 TEMTINIVFMLLAV
+975 
-989 FPMIIFWRAE
+989 
-999 IGAFNGL
+999 
-1006 VKEIK
+1006 
-1011 EFGHKTKEYWK
+1011 
-1022 ELRGKKLED
+1022 
-1031 KQKKGGNTSE
+1031 

>member
-1 MATKKKTQEEI
+1 MGNTKKSKKEKVEKEVVVKEAKNAADLEKT
-12 TAKDAEKAV
+12 TADTDGA
-21 KTAQNAS
+21 KTAGS
-28 AGKTQSAA
+28 VSAA
-36 DVKSGAVSATQK
+36 ASSARART
-48 SSSRRPRSSGAPKQF
+48 RAARSSGGAPRQF
-63 KEKNTA
+63 REKGVK
-69 IEPQK
+69 P
-74 VEVKEDVAEN
+74 VEVKEEITTAEEKSPAESTVAE
-84 AVVVE
+84 V
-89 KEKKTR
+89 KT
-95 SKKKAADV
+95 SKKKASSKKEA
-103 IVVEEKDIKDIE
+103 
-115 DVISVDNT
+115 
-123 PVKDTAV
+123 
-130 VNEPQKAQTEK
+130 
-141 PAKTRSR
+141 
-148 RKAADVKQE
+148 
-157 GTNVE
+157 
-162 DNVENQTAT
+162 
-171 EENVSENAV
+171 VSENAV
-180 AVADETAETDIQS
+180 ADTAPVAEDASVKADTAEEKPVKPRRSRKRTEEKVEAVEEVKEDNPAPSEETPSEEGIVP
-193 AVAEEIA
+193 AVAEEGA
-200 EQEEEPSRAQEK
+200 EAESADESVQESAPEEVAEEK
-212 ADKDFRKQNK
+212 PQVIIK
-222 KVKYVGEL
+222 KSKKGKIKYSGEL
-230 ERVQP
+230 ERLQP
-235 DPSVGLTDEQVQ
+235 DPSQGLTEEQVQ
-247 ERFGRGMNNVQPN
+247 ERFARGMNNVQPN
-260 IVSKS
+260 VVSKS

-279 FINFVLAALIFVY
+279 FINFVLAALIFVF

-329 APHVDLVRNG
+329 APHVDLVRGG

-447 VTLAIFPLGILM
+447 VTIAIFPLGLLM
-459 FYTNKITTSTINE
+459 FYTNKLTTSTINE

-495 ALAVGVVKLA
+495 ALAVGVIKLA

-548 TKYGHVDDIMTNM
+548 TKFGHVDDIMTNM
-561 VAALGSQGST
+561 VAALGAQGST
-571 FEAFAQYFRSNEKYE
+571 FEAFAQYFKSSEKYD

-606 NGKFIVGAP
+606 VGKFIVGAP

-620 EKYSLVEN
+620 ERYSLVEN

-641 VLVRTTQPFKDD
+641 VLVRTTQPLKDD
-653 LDRDKLKPVALIVL
+653 LDRERLKPIALIVL
-667 SDKIRENAKDMLAY
+667 SDKIRENAKDTLAY

-709 AGADKFIDATEL
+709 ANADKFIDATEL
-721 DTDEKIFD
+721 DTDEKIYE

-750 SLKAKGHTVGMTGDG
+750 SLKSKGHTVGMTGDG

-858 LFVGIPSFFLAIEPN
+858 LFVGLPSFFLAIEPN
-873 DTKVK
+873 DSKVR

-940 YTKERLYLIAMSL
+940 YTKERLYLIAMCL
-953 ILYIAAIT
+953 VLYIAAIT

-999 IGAFNGL
+999 IGAFNSL
-1006 VKEIK
+1006 VREIK
-1011 EFGHKTKEYWK
+1011 DFRLRVKEYWN
-1022 ELRGKKLED
+1022 ELRGKRQD
-1031 KQKKGGNTSE
+1031 KKDGKPSE

>member
-1 MATKKKTQEEI
+1 MGNTKKSKKENVEKEVVVKEAKNAADLEKT
-12 TAKDAEKAV
+12 TADTDGA
-21 KTAQNAS
+21 KTAGS
-28 AGKTQSAA
+28 VSAA
-36 DVKSGAVSATQK
+36 ASSARART
-48 SSSRRPRSSGAPKQF
+48 RAARSSGGAPRQF
-63 KEKNTA
+63 REKGVK
-69 IEPQK
+69 P
-74 VEVKEDVAEN
+74 VEVKEEITTAEEKMPAESTVAE
-84 AVVVE
+84 V
-89 KEKKTR
+89 KT
-95 SKKKAADV
+95 SKKKASSKKEA
-103 IVVEEKDIKDIE
+103 
-115 DVISVDNT
+115 
-123 PVKDTAV
+123 
-130 VNEPQKAQTEK
+130 
-141 PAKTRSR
+141 
-148 RKAADVKQE
+148 
-157 GTNVE
+157 
-162 DNVENQTAT
+162 
-171 EENVSENAV
+171 VSENAV
-180 AVADETAETDIQS
+180 ADTAPVAEDASVKADTAEEKPVKPRRSRKKTEEKVEAVEEVKEDNPAPSEETPSEEGIVP
-193 AVAEEIA
+193 AVAEEGAEAESADESVQESAHEEIA
-200 EQEEEPSRAQEK
+200 EEK
-212 ADKDFRKQNK
+212 PQVITKKSKKDKI
-222 KVKYVGEL
+222 KYSGEL
-230 ERVQP
+230 ERLQP
-235 DPSVGLTDEQVQ
+235 DPSQGLTEEQVQ
-247 ERFGRGMNNVQPN
+247 ERFARGMNNVQPN
-260 IVSKS
+260 VVSKS

-279 FINFVLAALIFVY
+279 FINFVLAALIFVF

-329 APHVDLVRNG
+329 APHVDLVRGG

-447 VTLAIFPLGILM
+447 VTIAIFPLGLLM
-459 FYTNKITTSTINE
+459 FYTNKLTTSTINE

-495 ALAVGVVKLA
+495 ALAVGVIKLA

-548 TKYGHVDDIMTNM
+548 TKFGHVDDIMTNM
-561 VAALGSQGST
+561 VAALGAQGST
-571 FEAFAQYFRSNEKYE
+571 FEAFAQYFKSSEKYD

-606 NGKFIVGAP
+606 VGKFIVGAP

-620 EKYSLVEN
+620 ERYSLVEN

-641 VLVRTTQPFKDD
+641 VLVRTTQPLKDD
-653 LDRDKLKPVALIVL
+653 LDRERLKPIALIVL
-667 SDKIRENAKDMLAY
+667 SDKIRENAKDTLAY

-709 AGADKFIDATEL
+709 ANADKFIDATEL
-721 DTDEKIFD
+721 DTDEKIYE

-750 SLKAKGHTVGMTGDG
+750 SLKSKGHTVGMTGDG

-858 LFVGIPSFFLAIEPN
+858 LFVGLPSFFLAIEPN
-873 DTKVK
+873 DSKVR

-940 YTKERLYLIAMSL
+940 YTKERLYLIAMCL
-953 ILYIAAIT
+953 VLYIAAIT

-999 IGAFNGL
+999 IGAFNSL
-1006 VKEIK
+1006 VREIK
-1011 EFGHKTKEYWK
+1011 DFRLRVKEYWD
-1022 ELRGKKLED
+1022 ELRGKRQD
-1031 KQKKGGNTSE
+1031 KKGGKPSE

>member
-1 MATKKKTQEEI
+1 MGNTKKSKKENVGKEVVVKEAKNAADLEKT
-12 TAKDAEKAV
+12 TADTDGA
-21 KTAQNAS
+21 KTAGS
-28 AGKTQSAA
+28 VSAA
-36 DVKSGAVSATQK
+36 ASSARART
-48 SSSRRPRSSGAPKQF
+48 RAARSSGGAPRQF
-63 KEKNTA
+63 REKGVK
-69 IEPQK
+69 P
-74 VEVKEDVAEN
+74 VEVKEEITTAEEKSPAESTVAE
-84 AVVVE
+84 V
-89 KEKKTR
+89 KT
-95 SKKKAADV
+95 SKKKASSKKEA
-103 IVVEEKDIKDIE
+103 
-115 DVISVDNT
+115 
-123 PVKDTAV
+123 
-130 VNEPQKAQTEK
+130 
-141 PAKTRSR
+141 
-148 RKAADVKQE
+148 
-157 GTNVE
+157 
-162 DNVENQTAT
+162 
-171 EENVSENAV
+171 VSENAV
-180 AVADETAETDIQS
+180 ADTAPVAEDASVKADTAEEKPVKPGRSRKKTEEKVEAVEEVKEDNPAPSEETPSEEGIVP
-193 AVAEEIA
+193 AVAEEVA
-200 EQEEEPSRAQEK
+200 EAESADESVQESAHEEVAEEK
-212 ADKDFRKQNK
+212 PQVITKKSKKDKI
-222 KVKYVGEL
+222 KYSGEL
-230 ERVQP
+230 ERLQP
-235 DPSVGLTDEQVQ
+235 DPSQGLTEEQVQ
-247 ERFGRGMNNVQPN
+247 ERFARGMNNVQPN
-260 IVSKS
+260 VVSKS

-279 FINFVLAALIFVY
+279 FINFVLAALIFVF

-329 APHVDLVRNG
+329 APHVDLVRGG

-447 VTLAIFPLGILM
+447 VTIAIFPLGLLM
-459 FYTNKITTSTINE
+459 FYTNKLTTSTINE

-495 ALAVGVVKLA
+495 ALAVGVIKLA

-548 TKYGHVDDIMTNM
+548 TKFGHVDDIMTNM
-561 VAALGSQGST
+561 VAALGAQGST
-571 FEAFAQYFRSNEKYE
+571 FEAFAQYFKSSEKYD

-606 NGKFIVGAP
+606 VGKFIVGAP

-620 EKYSLVEN
+620 ERYSLVEN

-641 VLVRTTQPFKDD
+641 VLVRTTQPLKDD
-653 LDRDKLKPVALIVL
+653 LDRERLKPIALIVL
-667 SDKIRENAKDMLAY
+667 SDKIRENAKDTLAY

-709 AGADKFIDATEL
+709 ANADKFIDATEL
-721 DTDEKIFD
+721 DTDEKIYE

-750 SLKAKGHTVGMTGDG
+750 SLKSKGHTVGMTGDG

-858 LFVGIPSFFLAIEPN
+858 LFVGLPSFFLAIEPN
-873 DTKVK
+873 DSKVR

-940 YTKERLYLIAMSL
+940 YTKERLYLIAMCL
-953 ILYIAAIT
+953 VLYIAAIT

-999 IGAFNGL
+999 IGAFNSL
-1006 VKEIK
+1006 VREIK
-1011 EFGHKTKEYWK
+1011 DFRLRVKEYWN
-1022 ELRGKKLED
+1022 ELRGKRQD
-1031 KQKKGGNTSE
+1031 KKGGKPSE

>member
-1 MATKKKTQEEI
+1 MGNTKKSKKENVEKEVVVKEAKNAADLEKT
-12 TAKDAEKAV
+12 TADTDGA
-21 KTAQNAS
+21 KTAGS
-28 AGKTQSAA
+28 VSAA
-36 DVKSGAVSATQK
+36 ASSARART
-48 SSSRRPRSSGAPKQF
+48 RAARSSGGAPRQF
-63 KEKNTA
+63 REKGVK
-69 IEPQK
+69 P
-74 VEVKEDVAEN
+74 VEVKEEITTAEEKMPAESTVAE
-84 AVVVE
+84 V
-89 KEKKTR
+89 KT
-95 SKKKAADV
+95 SKKKASSKK
-103 IVVEEKDIKDIE
+103 E
-115 DVISVDNT
+115 T
-123 PVKDTAV
+123 
-130 VNEPQKAQTEK
+130 
-141 PAKTRSR
+141 
-148 RKAADVKQE
+148 
-157 GTNVE
+157 
-162 DNVENQTAT
+162 
-171 EENVSENAV
+171 VSENAV
-180 AVADETAETDIQS
+180 ADTAPVAEDASVKADTAEEKPVKPRRSRKKTEEKVEAVEEVKEDNPAPSEETPSEEGIVP
-193 AVAEEIA
+193 AVAEGGVEA
-200 EQEEEPSRAQEK
+200 ESAAGSVQESAHEEVAEEK
-212 ADKDFRKQNK
+212 PQVITRKSKKDKI
-222 KVKYVGEL
+222 KYSGEL
-230 ERVQP
+230 ERLQP
-235 DPSVGLTDEQVQ
+235 DPSQGLTEEQVQ
-247 ERFGRGMNNVQPN
+247 ERFARGMNNVQPN
-260 IVSKS
+260 VVSKS

-279 FINFVLAALIFVY
+279 FINFVLAALIFVF

-329 APHVDLVRNG
+329 APHVDLVRGG

-447 VTLAIFPLGILM
+447 VTIAIFPLGLLM
-459 FYTNKITTSTINE
+459 FYTNKLTTSTINE

-495 ALAVGVVKLA
+495 ALAVGVIKLA

-548 TKYGHVDDIMTNM
+548 TKFGHVDDIMTNM
-561 VAALGSQGST
+561 VAALGAQGST
-571 FEAFAQYFRSNEKYE
+571 FEAFAQYFKSGEKYD

-606 NGKFIVGAP
+606 VGKFIVGAP

-620 EKYSLVEN
+620 ERYSLVEN

-641 VLVRTTQPFKDD
+641 VLVRTTQPLKDD
-653 LDRDKLKPVALIVL
+653 LDRERLKPIALIVL
-667 SDKIRENAKDMLAY
+667 SDKIRENAKDTLAY

-709 AGADKFIDATEL
+709 ANADKFIDATEL
-721 DTDEKIFD
+721 DTDEKIYE

-750 SLKAKGHTVGMTGDG
+750 SLKSKGHTVGMTGDG

-858 LFVGIPSFFLAIEPN
+858 LFVGLPSFFLAIEPN
-873 DTKVK
+873 DSKVR

-940 YTKERLYLIAMSL
+940 YTKERLYLIAMCL
-953 ILYIAAIT
+953 VLYIAAIT

-999 IGAFNGL
+999 IGAFNSL
-1006 VKEIK
+1006 VREIK
-1011 EFGHKTKEYWK
+1011 DFRLRVKEYWD
-1022 ELRGKKLED
+1022 ELRGKRQD
-1031 KQKKGGNTSE
+1031 KKGGKPSE

>member
-1 MATKKKTQEEI
+1 MGNTKKSKKENVEKEVVVKEAKNAADLEKT
-12 TAKDAEKAV
+12 TADTDGA
-21 KTAQNAS
+21 KTAGS
-28 AGKTQSAA
+28 VSAA
-36 DVKSGAVSATQK
+36 ASSARART
-48 SSSRRPRSSGAPKQF
+48 RAARSSGGAPRQF
-63 KEKNTA
+63 REKGVK
-69 IEPQK
+69 P
-74 VEVKEDVAEN
+74 VEVKEEITTAEEKSLAESTVAE
-84 AVVVE
+84 V
-89 KEKKTR
+89 KT
-95 SKKKAADV
+95 SKKKASSKKEA
-103 IVVEEKDIKDIE
+103 
-115 DVISVDNT
+115 
-123 PVKDTAV
+123 
-130 VNEPQKAQTEK
+130 
-141 PAKTRSR
+141 
-148 RKAADVKQE
+148 
-157 GTNVE
+157 
-162 DNVENQTAT
+162 
-171 EENVSENAV
+171 VSENAV
-180 AVADETAETDIQS
+180 ADTAPVAEDASVKADTAEEKPVKPRRSRKKTEEKVEAVEEVKEDNPAPSEETPSEEGIVP
-193 AVAEEIA
+193 AVAEEGAEAESADESVQESAPEEIA
-200 EQEEEPSRAQEK
+200 EEK
-212 ADKDFRKQNK
+212 PQVKAKKSKKDKI
-222 KVKYVGEL
+222 KYSGEL
-230 ERVQP
+230 ERLQP
-235 DPSVGLTDEQVQ
+235 DPSQGLTEEQVQ
-247 ERFGRGMNNVQPN
+247 ERFARGMNNVQPN
-260 IVSKS
+260 VVSKS

-279 FINFVLAALIFVY
+279 FINFVLAALIFVF

-329 APHVDLVRNG
+329 APHVDLVRGG

-447 VTLAIFPLGILM
+447 VTIAIFPLGLLM
-459 FYTNKITTSTINE
+459 FYTNKLTTSTINE

-495 ALAVGVVKLA
+495 ALAVGVIKLA

-548 TKYGHVDDIMTNM
+548 TKFGHVDDIMTNM
-561 VAALGSQGST
+561 VAALGAQGST
-571 FEAFAQYFRSNEKYE
+571 FEAFAQYFKSSEKYD

-606 NGKFIVGAP
+606 VGKFIVGAP

-620 EKYSLVEN
+620 ERYSLVEN

-641 VLVRTTQPFKDD
+641 VLVRTTQPLKDD
-653 LDRDKLKPVALIVL
+653 LDRERLKPIALIVL
-667 SDKIRENAKDMLAY
+667 SDKIRDNAKDTLAY

-709 AGADKFIDATEL
+709 ANADKFIDATEL
-721 DTDEKIFD
+721 DTDEKIYE

-750 SLKAKGHTVGMTGDG
+750 SLKSKGHTVGMTGDG

-858 LFVGIPSFFLAIEPN
+858 LFVGLPSFFLAIEPN
-873 DTKVK
+873 DSKVR

-940 YTKERLYLIAMSL
+940 YTKERLYLIAMCL
-953 ILYIAAIT
+953 VLYIAAIT

-999 IGAFNGL
+999 IGAFNSL
-1006 VKEIK
+1006 VREIK
-1011 EFGHKTKEYWK
+1011 DFRVRVKEYWD
-1022 ELRGKKLED
+1022 ELRGKRQD
-1031 KQKKGGNTSE
+1031 KKGGKPSE

>member
-1 MATKKKTQEEI
+1 MGNTKKSKKENVEKEVVVKEAKNAADLEKT
-12 TAKDAEKAV
+12 TADTDGA
-21 KTAQNAS
+21 KTAGS
-28 AGKTQSAA
+28 VSAA
-36 DVKSGAVSATQK
+36 ASSARART
-48 SSSRRPRSSGAPKQF
+48 RAARSSGGAPRQF
-63 KEKNTA
+63 REKGVK
-69 IEPQK
+69 P
-74 VEVKEDVAEN
+74 VEVKEEITTAEEKSPAESTVAE
-84 AVVVE
+84 V
-89 KEKKTR
+89 KT
-95 SKKKAADV
+95 SKKKASSKK
-103 IVVEEKDIKDIE
+103 E
-115 DVISVDNT
+115 T
-123 PVKDTAV
+123 
-130 VNEPQKAQTEK
+130 
-141 PAKTRSR
+141 
-148 RKAADVKQE
+148 
-157 GTNVE
+157 
-162 DNVENQTAT
+162 
-171 EENVSENAV
+171 VSENAV
-180 AVADETAETDIQS
+180 ADTAPVAEDASVKADTAEEKPVKPRRSRKKTEEKVEAVEEVKEDNPAPSEETPSEEGIVP
-193 AVAEEIA
+193 AVAEEGA
-200 EQEEEPSRAQEK
+200 EAESADESVQESAHEEVAEEK
-212 ADKDFRKQNK
+212 PQVIIKKSK
-222 KVKYVGEL
+222 KVKIKYSGEL
-230 ERVQP
+230 ERLQP
-235 DPSVGLTDEQVQ
+235 DPSQGLTEEQVQ
-247 ERFGRGMNNVQPN
+247 ERFARGMNNVQPN
-260 IVSKS
+260 VVSKS

-279 FINFVLAALIFVY
+279 FINFVLAALIFVF

-329 APHVDLVRNG
+329 APHVNLVRGG

-447 VTLAIFPLGILM
+447 VTIAIFPLGLLM
-459 FYTNKITTSTINE
+459 FYTNKLTTSTINE

-548 TKYGHVDDIMTNM
+548 TKFGHVDDIMTNM
-561 VAALGSQGST
+561 VAALGAQGST
-571 FEAFAQYFRSNEKYE
+571 FEAFAQYFKSSEKYD

-606 NGKFIVGAP
+606 VGKFIVGAP

-620 EKYSLVEN
+620 ERYSLVEN

-641 VLVRTTQPFKDD
+641 VLVRTTQPLKDD
-653 LDRDKLKPVALIVL
+653 LDRERLKPIALIVL
-667 SDKIRENAKDMLAY
+667 SDKIRDNAKDTLAY

-709 AGADKFIDATEL
+709 ANADKFIDATEL
-721 DTDEKIFD
+721 DTDEKIYE

-750 SLKAKGHTVGMTGDG
+750 SLKSKGHTVGMTGDG

-858 LFVGIPSFFLAIEPN
+858 LFVGLPSFFLAIEPN
-873 DTKVK
+873 DSKVR

-940 YTKERLYLIAMSL
+940 YTKERLYLIAMCL
-953 ILYIAAIT
+953 VLYIAAIT

-999 IGAFNGL
+999 IGAFNSL
-1006 VKEIK
+1006 VREIK
-1011 EFGHKTKEYWK
+1011 DFRLRVKEYWD
-1022 ELRGKKLED
+1022 ELRGKRQD
-1031 KQKKGGNTSE
+1031 KKDGKPSE